1 MKLTREE
8 MNRIMKG
15 EGNKPSPFSGFG
27 NTDNKP
33 SPFQDPYGFS
43 AVNKQIENLPRFSV
57 SKEDYENFADY
68 DVYLNAYTT
77 REEAEKQ
84 RAKNQSWI
92 EQTGRA
98 VTQAVANEFI
108 LGTLSG
114 FSNMYDA
121 VYNLI
126 ANDGYNDYT
135 NAVSTELEKAQ
146 DSIRERFAIY
156 QENPGK
162 SFDIGDFGWWANN
175 AITVA
180 STLSMLIP
188 STGIMKGIKALGKI
202 GKGAK
207 TVEKLYNKGIYG
219 ISKIAEKSHLT
230 SNPARTAKSIN
241 TVLDLGATAV
251 LSRTMEN
258 YMEAREVYKDIYDTS
273 IERLQN
279 FNDTQRE
286 EFFKNNPEFVG
297 LSNDEIAKKI
307 ASDSA
312 GETFFNDYAMV
323 LMDFVQ
329 FKAISSLWKGAFKLK
344 PTAKLKYINKQAAN
358 KLNADA
364 ANIDIEQQS
373 LIKRLLQGN
382 SIFLAENLS
391 ESFEEG
397 YQGVQIE
404 KGKEVAELIFDPT
417 YRPRDLSSY
426 LSDPKIWE
434 QAVWGYLGGVGFRAA
449 GRGLGNLQNK
459 IQGKI
464 NKKHMSPEDYNRS
477 QLTFEKIRE
486 AEILG
491 RRAKINDYLEQLSLL
506 DEGKNPFK
514 PITENGTISD
524 YENITQDEVDIVYDR
539 LANEFVIDMV
549 LNAADAG
556 NIELLQEYITN
567 PEFNKFFD
575 AANIS
580 IAKNKTNFTQELVNR
595 MNNTIEL
602 YQNEIYK
609 GIHSIDGDNDQI
621 IRNIARENVKKYFN
635 LDLINQAINRIDTD
649 ITKLDPNGEFNRY
662 EAIDEYQFG
671 IQQLVEINKRIDD
684 IYKLKDT
691 DDIVKNQLI
700 KELKEKKKTSPAYPS
715 IAYEIGAQIS
725 EKTENIVDRLN
736 KNTIVAELKTKDSGN
751 IIINAD
757 ENWLLNNVDNDY
769 YNNDFSNVPDAI
781 SKFIGNKT
789 VLLYQTDDIRNS
801 IPTTK
806 QQLQDRYNQINR
818 VVDQTVSKA
827 LNDAFTNIG
836 HYIETSVDPTKAFND
851 VLAKKVPEL
860 EKDIEILNLGA
871 SNDLEYYYLLKEVRD
886 EAINKIESIK
896 NNNNDNETVNKERE
910 EILEKHPIPTEKEI
924 IDNNNETTK
933 IINDVQKATGEP
945 SSTGEQVKA
954 PTESTNP
961 IIPDLIEDRTVVGF
975 EEEQNPAE
983 ALALQDA
990 IRIREAINIPSND
1003 ELGETDV
1010 TSSASLFALQMYRN
1024 NKDLYKGLDGEN
1036 FNNDNVKT
1044 LLSQIEDKLELE
1056 GYNKDLIKSG
1066 AIKGLKIA
1074 IKHINNRLHA
1084 KGLPNLA
1091 AQIIDNI
1098 DVTKNAISSAIP
1110 TSKLNDTIDKFLD
1123 EYIKSVN
1130 IKPNKNGSTL
1140 IDIVQLFDYLINNKD
1155 IGYEQAKLIYINMYD
1170 YIINHTSNKE
1180 YNKYIFKNIRLVKDN
1195 YITNKS
1201 FTNALERANYFLQQV
1216 QYAKREYEIVNQR
1229 LRTAVA
1235 NKVKTDSRAREIY
1248 YNLKP
1253 GDKLDI
1259 ERNGKLLFFKK
1270 DGVEIGYSI
1279 IPTTSSDG
1287 NTVYMP
1293 KEKGFRYNITK
1304 GGSTY
1309 SSPYFDELFTK
1320 LIEQSEDVQDLLNI
1334 LSIYESNIEVGA
1346 IINESLSEQET
1357 DDIYNS
1363 ISEQSKKPF
1372 EFVNSKGTPVSNI
1385 DGAKIIVNHP
1395 IIKKL
1400 IDDGYI
1406 GVDTYK
1412 VVDAA
1417 KIIANEILS
1426 VLNYDSIN
1434 ISPELKIRSYRRWL
1448 SSMYV
1453 NLQQTKDIAD
1463 NALNY
1468 KITVED
1474 TVTGVP
1480 ITSQQSLPINSPALK
1495 FTYENNPVIA
1505 VMNSGTV
1512 NIEGSKTTYPSRG
1525 MTIKTMGLLIQ
1536 DNDGSPAYALFTE
1549 ENKVDKSNQIY
1560 NDLKEE
1566 LKNII
1571 KERLSGGNFDEFT
1584 DKLASLFGGNNR
1596 GFNNLFKGYS
1606 VASIGDITA
1615 LAFKGRK
1622 DNYTLVAYRY
1632 KKDSNEESTAIRY
1645 YKNGNSSSPGKIIS
1659 KVEGNERIIDDI
1671 VEEILSNTQYFKSF
1685 VAIRNQDVINGKINK
1700 YLSKRNGKLVLTLNG
1715 KEFVYNN
1722 FTEFILKNN
1731 AFNTNQDVDKFG
1743 HYFEVNKKGFFIEA
1757 QKSTPVKEEQQ
1768 DRLFTPDDI
1777 FDGDS
1782 SKTVYSGRSIAE
1794 KVGIDESIINI
1805 AEDLDLLP
1813 KEVRYSKRNT
1823 KAKAQTNKNSI
1834 LLFKHFVTA
1843 VNKDKY
1849 EAMRILIH
1857 ERLHQILNEQVGNR
1871 KQEYVNEIL
1880 DIYNEAKLAIK
1891 SNPDKYGHLIS
1902 AFDTILNP
1910 DTYFNYLDKSAQE
1923 YWNSRS
1929 KEERDSLFAEEFLVE
1944 SLTQRS
1950 LIDAL
1955 NEIKSTSDKA
1965 IIDKQTPK
1973 TLWQRIIDALIK
1985 IFGIKFDNIENN
1997 TILAREYN
2005 LFGNLFNDTI
2015 AEIQTV
2021 EQQKDTTI
2029 ETKEESADIITKNQ
2043 LEDIETDT
2051 FSEFKDDVFAV
2062 TDKLIESNE
2071 NITAS
2076 VNEYLN
2082 NYNEQDKPLMAR
2094 FVKNGWM
2101 KIVC

>member
-57 SKEDYENFADY
+57 SKEDYENFTDY

-77 REEAEKQ
+77 KEEAEKQ

-108 LGTLSG
+108 LSG
-114 FSNMYDA
+114 LEAFSNIYDS

-126 ANDGYNDYT
+126 ANEGYNDYT
-135 NAVSTELEKAQ
+135 NAVSTALEKAQ

-162 SFDIGDFGWWANN
+162 SFDVGDFGWWANN
-175 AITVA
+175 AISVA
-180 STLSMLIP
+180 STLSMFIP
-188 STGIMKGIKALGKI
+188 STGIVKGIKALGKI
-202 GKGAK
+202 GKGTK
-207 TVEKLYNKGIYG
+207 TIGKLYNKGIYG
-219 ISKIAEKSHLT
+219 IGKIAEKSHLT

-241 TVLDLGATAV
+241 TALDLGATAV

-279 FNDTQRE
+279 FNDIQRE

-297 LSNDEIAKKI
+297 LNDEEIAKKI

-312 GETFFNDYAMV
+312 GETFINDYAML
-323 LMDFVQ
+323 LMDVVQ

-344 PTAKLKYINKQAAN
+344 PTAKLKYINKQATN

-364 ANIDIEQQS
+364 ANIDIEQQP

-382 SIFLAENLS
+382 STFITENLS

-397 YQGVQIE
+397 YQGVQTE
-404 KGKEVAELIFDPT
+404 KGKEVAELIFDHT

-434 QAVWGYLGGVGFRAA
+434 QAVWGYLGGVGFQAA

-464 NKKHMSPEDYNRS
+464 NKKRMSPEDYNRS

-491 RRAKINDYLEQLSLL
+491 RRAKINDFLEQLSLL

-514 PITENGTISD
+514 PIMENGTISD
-524 YENITQDEVDIVYDR
+524 YENITKDEADIVYDR

-556 NIELLQEYITN
+556 NIELLQEYVTN

-621 IRNIARENVKKYFN
+621 IRNIARENIKKYFN
-635 LDLINQAINRIDTD
+635 LDLINSAIDRIDTD
-649 ITKLDPNGEFNRY
+649 IAKLDPNGEFSRY
-662 EAIDEYQFG
+662 SYIDEYQFG
-671 IQQLVEINKRIDD
+671 IQQLVEINKHIDD

-691 DDIVKNQLI
+691 DDIVKDQLI
-700 KELKEKKKTSPAYPS
+700 KELKEKK
-715 IAYEIGAQIS
+715 Q
-725 EKTENIVDRLN
+725 NIVDRLN
-736 KNTIVAELKTKDSGN
+736 KNIIVTELKTKDSGN

-789 VLLYQTDDIRNS
+789 VLSYQTDDIRKS

-806 QQLQDRYNQINR
+806 QQLQERYNQINR

-836 HYIETSVDPTKAFND
+836 HYIETAADPTKAFND
-851 VLAKKVPEL
+851 VLAKQVPEL
-860 EKDIEILNLGA
+860 EKDIELLNLGA

-924 IDNNNETTK
+924 TDNNNEIVAT
-933 IINDVQKATGEP
+933 INDVQKVPDMP
-945 SSTGEQVKA
+945 SSTGEHVKA

-1036 FNNDNVKT
+1036 FNNDNAKT

-1098 DVTKNAISSAIP
+1098 DVTKNAISPAIP

-1155 IGYEQAKLIYINMYD
+1155 IGYEQTKLIYINMYD

-1180 YNKYIFKNIRLVKDN
+1180 YNKYIFKNVRLVKDN
-1195 YITNKS
+1195 NITDKS
-1201 FTNALERANYFLQQV
+1201 FINALERANCFLQQV
-1216 QYAKREYEIVNQR
+1216 QYAKREYEVVNNR

-1235 NKVKTDSRAREIY
+1235 NKVRTDSKAREIY
-1248 YNLKP
+1248 YSLKP

-1304 GGSTY
+1304 NGSTY

-1412 VVDAA
+1412 VIDAA
-1417 KIIANEILS
+1417 KTIANEILS
-1426 VLNYDSIN
+1426 ILNYDRIN
-1434 ISPELKIRSYRRWL
+1434 ISSELKIRSYRRWL
-1448 SSMYV
+1448 SSMYA

-1463 NALNY
+1463 NGLNY

-1536 DNDGSPAYALFTE
+1536 DNGTPAYALFTE

-1571 KERLSGGNFDEFT
+1571 KEKLSGGNFDEFT

-1606 VASIGDITA
+1606 VASTGDITA

-1685 VAIRNQDVINGKINK
+1685 VTIRNQDVINGKINK

-1743 HYFEVNKKGFFIEA
+1743 HYFEVNKKGFFIKAER
-1757 QKSTPVKEEQQ
+1757 STPVKEEQR
-1768 DRLFTPDDI
+1768 DRLLTSDDI

-1823 KAKAQTNKNSI
+1823 KAKAQTNKDSI

-1857 ERLHQILNEQVGNR
+1857 ERLHQIFNEQVGNR

-1910 DTYFNYLDKSAQE
+1910 DTYFNYLDKSAQD
-1923 YWNSRS
+1923 YWNNRS

-1973 TLWQRIIDALIK
+1973 TIWQRIIDALIK

-2029 ETKEESADIITKNQ
+2029 ETKEEPADIITKNQ

-2051 FSEFKDDVFAV
+2051 FTEFEDDVFAV

>member
-135 NAVSTELEKAQ
+135 NAVSTALEKAQ

-156 QENPGK
+156 QENPEK

-188 STGIMKGIKALGKI
+188 STGIMKGVKALGKI
-202 GKGAK
+202 GKGTK

-241 TVLDLGATAV
+241 TALDLGATAV

-279 FNDTQRE
+279 FNDIQRE

-312 GETFFNDYAMV
+312 GETFVNDYAML
-323 LMDFVQ
+323 LMDVVQ

-382 SIFLAENLS
+382 STFLAENLS

-397 YQGVQIE
+397 YQGVQTE

-434 QAVWGYLGGVGFRAA
+434 QAVWGYLGGVGFQAA

-524 YENITQDEVDIVYDR
+524 YENITQDEADIIYDR
-539 LANEFVIDMV
+539 LANEFVVDMV

-575 AANIS
+575 AANIN

-635 LDLINQAINRIDTD
+635 LDLINRAIDRIDTD
-649 ITKLDPNGEFNRY
+649 IAKLDPNGEFSRY
-662 EAIDEYQFG
+662 SYIDEYQFG
-671 IQQLVEINKRIDD
+671 IQQLVEINKHIDD

-700 KELKEKKKTSPAYPS
+700 KELKEKK
-715 IAYEIGAQIS
+715 Q
-725 EKTENIVDRLN
+725 NIVDRLN

-860 EKDIEILNLGA
+860 EKDIELLNLGA

-961 IIPDLIEDRTVVGF
+961 IITDLIEDRTVVGF

-1036 FNNDNVKT
+1036 FNNDNAKT

-1910 DTYFNYLDKSAQE
+1910 DTYFNYLDKSAQD
-1923 YWNSRS
+1923 YWNNRS

-2051 FSEFKDDVFAV
+2051 FSEFEDDVFAV

>member
-57 SKEDYENFADY
+57 SKEDYENFTDY
-68 DVYLNAYTT
+68 DVYLNSYTT

-92 EQTGRA
+92 EQTGHA

-108 LGTLSG
+108 LSALEA
-114 FSNMYDA
+114 FSNVYDS

-126 ANDGYNDYT
+126 ANKGYNDYT
-135 NAVSTELEKAQ
+135 NAVSTALEKAQ

-162 SFDIGDFGWWANN
+162 SFDVGDFGWWANN
-175 AITVA
+175 VISVA

-188 STGIMKGIKALGKI
+188 STGIVEGVKALGKI
-202 GKGAK
+202 GKGTK
-207 TVEKLYNKGIYG
+207 TIGKLHNKGIYG
-219 ISKIAEKSHLT
+219 TGKIAEKSHLT

-241 TVLDLGATAV
+241 TALDIGATAV

-279 FNDTQRE
+279 FNDAQRE

-297 LSNDEIAKKI
+297 LNDEEIAKKI

-312 GETFFNDYAMV
+312 GKTFVNDYAML
-323 LMDFVQ
+323 LMDVVQ

-344 PTAKLKYINKQAAN
+344 PTTKLKYINEQAAN

-364 ANIDIEQQS
+364 ANIDIEQQP

-382 SIFLAENLS
+382 YTFLAENLS

-397 YQGVQIE
+397 YQGIQTE

-426 LSDPKIWE
+426 LSDSKIWE
-434 QAVWGYLGGVGFRAA
+434 QAVWGYLGGIGFQAA

-491 RRAKINDYLEQLSLL
+491 RRAKINNYLEQLSLL

-514 PITENGTISD
+514 PIMENGTISD

-539 LANEFVIDMV
+539 LANEFVVDMV
-549 LNAADAG
+549 LNAADVG

-580 IAKNKTNFTQELVNR
+580 IVKNKTNFTQELVNR

-602 YQNEIYK
+602 YQTEIYK

-635 LDLINQAINRIDTD
+635 LDLINQAINRIDAD
-649 ITKLDPNGEFNRY
+649 IAKLDPNGEFSRY
-662 EAIDEYQFG
+662 SYIDEYQFG
-671 IQQLVEINKRIDD
+671 IQQLVEINKHIDA

-700 KELKEKKKTSPAYPS
+700 KELKEKK
-715 IAYEIGAQIS
+715 Q
-725 EKTENIVDRLN
+725 NIVDRLN
-736 KNTIVAELKTKDSGN
+736 KNIIVTELKNKDSGN
-751 IIINAD
+751 VIINAD

-769 YNNDFSNVPDAI
+769 YNNDFSSVPDAI
-781 SKFIGNKT
+781 SKLIGNKT
-789 VLLYQTDDIRNS
+789 VLSYQTDDIRKS

-806 QQLQDRYNQINR
+806 QQLQERYNQINR

-836 HYIETSVDPTKAFND
+836 HYIETAADPTKAFND
-851 VLAKKVPEL
+851 VLAKRVPEL
-860 EKDIEILNLGA
+860 EKDIELLNLGA
-871 SNDLEYYYLLKEVRD
+871 SNDLEYYYLLRKVRD
-886 EAINKIESIK
+886 EAISKIESIK

-924 IDNNNETTK
+924 TDNNN
-933 IINDVQKATGEP
+933 DGQKAPDVP
-945 SSTGEQVKA
+945 SSTGEHVKA

-961 IIPDLIEDRTVVGF
+961 ITPNLTEDRTVVGS

-990 IRIREAINIPSND
+990 IRIREAISTPSND
-1003 ELGETDV
+1003 ELGESDV

-1036 FNNDNVKT
+1036 FNSDNAKT

-1130 IKPNKNGSTL
+1130 IKPNKNGSIL

-1155 IGYEQAKLIYINMYD
+1155 IGYEQTKLIYINMYD

-1235 NKVKTDSRAREIY
+1235 NKVRTDSRARKIY

-1279 IPTTSSDG
+1279 IPTVSSDG

-1304 GGSTY
+1304 NGSNY
-1309 SSPYFDELFTK
+1309 SSPYFDELFIK

-1357 DDIYNS
+1357 DDIYSS

-1406 GVDTYK
+1406 KVDTYK

-1417 KIIANEILS
+1417 KTIANEILS
-1426 VLNYDSIN
+1426 VLNYDRVN

-1448 SSMYV
+1448 SSMYT

-1463 NALNY
+1463 NGLNY
-1468 KITVED
+1468 KITVEN

-1512 NIEGSKTTYPSRG
+1512 NVEGSKTTYPSRG

-1536 DNDGSPAYALFTE
+1536 DNGTPAYALFTE
-1549 ENKVDKSNQIY
+1549 ENKVDRRNQIY

-1571 KERLSGGNFDEFT
+1571 KEKLSGGSFDEFT

-1606 VASIGDITA
+1606 VASTGDITA

-1632 KKDSNEESTAIRY
+1632 KKNSNEESTAIRY

-1731 AFNTNQDVDKFG
+1731 AFNTNQDVDRFG
-1743 HYFEVNKKGFFIEA
+1743 HYFEVNKKGFFIKAER
-1757 QKSTPVKEEQQ
+1757 STPVKEEQR
-1768 DRLFTPDDI
+1768 DRLLTPDDI

-1805 AEDLDLLP
+1805 AEDLNLLP

-1823 KAKAQTNKNSI
+1823 KAKAQTNKGGI

-1857 ERLHQILNEQVGNR
+1857 ERLHQILNEQVGNH

-1910 DTYFNYLDKSAQE
+1910 DTYFNYLDKSAQD

-1944 SLTQRS
+1944 TLTQRS

-2015 AEIQTV
+2015 VETQTI

-2029 ETKEESADIITKNQ
+2029 ETKEEPAAIITKNQ
-2043 LEDIETDT
+2043 LEDTETDT
-2051 FSEFKDDVFAV
+2051 FTEFEDDVFAV

-2071 NITAS
+2071 NTTTS

-2094 FVKNGWM
+2094 FVKNGWV

>member
-135 NAVSTELEKAQ
+135 NAVSTALEKAQ

-175 AITVA
+175 AISVA
-180 STLSMLIP
+180 STLSMFIP

-202 GKGAK
+202 GKGTK
-207 TVEKLYNKGIYG
+207 TIGKLYNKGIYG
-219 ISKIAEKSHLT
+219 IGKIAEKSHLT

-279 FNDTQRE
+279 FNDIQRE

-382 SIFLAENLS
+382 STFLAENLS

-397 YQGVQIE
+397 YQGVQTE

-434 QAVWGYLGGVGFRAA
+434 QAVWGYLGGVGFQAA

-477 QLTFEKIRE
+477 QLIFEKIRE

-506 DEGKNPFK
+506 NEGKNPFK
-514 PITENGTISD
+514 PITENETISD
-524 YENITQDEVDIVYDR
+524 YENITQDEADIIYDR
-539 LANEFVIDMV
+539 LANEFVVDMV

-575 AANIS
+575 AANIN

-635 LDLINQAINRIDTD
+635 LDLINRAIDRIDTD
-649 ITKLDPNGEFNRY
+649 IAKLDLNGEFSRY
-662 EAIDEYQFG
+662 SYIDEYQFG
-671 IQQLVEINKRIDD
+671 IQQLVEINKHIDD
-684 IYKLKDT
+684 IYKLKDPV
-691 DDIVKNQLI
+691 DIVKNQLI
-700 KELKEKKKTSPAYPS
+700 KELKEKK
-715 IAYEIGAQIS
+715 Q
-725 EKTENIVDRLN
+725 NIVDRLN
-736 KNTIVAELKTKDSGN
+736 KNTIVTELKTDDSGYM
-751 IIINAD
+751 IINAG

-806 QQLQDRYNQINR
+806 RQLQDRYNQINR

-836 HYIETSVDPTKAFND
+836 HYIETSVVPTIAFNN

-860 EKDIEILNLGA
+860 KKDIEILNLGA
-871 SNDLEYYYLLKEVRD
+871 SNDLEYYYLLKEIRD
-886 EAINKIESIK
+886 ETINKLEVIET
-896 NNNNDNETVNKERE
+896 NNDNETVNKERE
-910 EILEKHPIPTEKEI
+910 EILEKYPIPTEREI
-924 IDNNNETTK
+924 IYNDNETTK

-1036 FNNDNVKT
+1036 FNNDNAKT

-1098 DVTKNAISSAIP
+1098 DVTKNAISPAIP

-1180 YNKYIFKNIRLVKDN
+1180 YNKYIFKNVRLVKDN
-1195 YITNKS
+1195 NITDKS
-1201 FTNALERANYFLQQV
+1201 FTNALERANCFLQQV
-1216 QYAKREYEIVNQR
+1216 QYAKREYEVVNNR

-1235 NKVKTDSRAREIY
+1235 NKVRTDSKAREIY

-1304 GGSTY
+1304 NGSTY

-1426 VLNYDSIN
+1426 VLNYDRIN

-1448 SSMYV
+1448 SSMYA

-1463 NALNY
+1463 NGLNY

-1632 KKDSNEESTAIRY
+1632 KKDNNEESTAIRY
-1645 YKNGNSSSPGKIIS
+1645 YKNGNSSSAGQIIS
-1659 KVEGNERIIDDI
+1659 KVEGNERIIDNI

-1891 SNPDKYGHLIS
+1891 SNSDKYGHLIS

-2051 FSEFKDDVFAV
+2051 FTEFEDDVFAV

>member
-114 FSNMYDA
+114 FSNMYDS

-126 ANDGYNDYT
+126 VNDGYNDYT
-135 NAVSTELEKAQ
+135 NAVSTALEKAQ

-175 AITVA
+175 AISVA

-188 STGIMKGIKALGKI
+188 STGIVKGIKALGKI
-202 GKGAK
+202 GKGTK

-241 TVLDLGATAV
+241 TALDLGATAV

-279 FNDTQRE
+279 FNDAQRE

-297 LSNDEIAKKI
+297 LNDEEIAKKI

-312 GETFFNDYAMV
+312 GETFVNDYAMV

-382 SIFLAENLS
+382 FTFLAENLS

-397 YQGVQIE
+397 YQGVQTE

-434 QAVWGYLGGVGFRAA
+434 QAVWGYLGGVGFQAA

-506 DEGKNPFK
+506 NEGKNPFK

-524 YENITQDEVDIVYDR
+524 YENITQDEADIIYDR
-539 LANEFVIDMV
+539 LANEFVVDMV

-575 AANIS
+575 AANIN
-580 IAKNKTNFTQELVNR
+580 IAKNKTNFTQELVNK

-700 KELKEKKKTSPAYPS
+700 KELKELKEKK
-715 IAYEIGAQIS
+715 Q
-725 EKTENIVDRLN
+725 NIVDRLN
-736 KNTIVAELKTKDSGN
+736 KNTIVAELNTKDSGN

-757 ENWLLNNVDNDY
+757 ENWLLNNVDDDY

-836 HYIETSVDPTKAFND
+836 HYIETSVGPVKAFND
-851 VLAKKVPEL
+851 VLARKVPEL

-871 SNDLEYYYLLKEVRD
+871 SNDLEYYYLLEEIRD
-886 EAINKIESIK
+886 EAINKIGSIK

-1036 FNNDNVKT
+1036 FNNDNAKT

-1417 KIIANEILS
+1417 KTIANEILS

-1463 NALNY
+1463 NGLNY

-1743 HYFEVNKKGFFIEA
+1743 HYFEVNKKGFFIKAER
-1757 QKSTPVKEEQQ
+1757 STPVKEEQQ

-1782 SKTVYSGRSIAE
+1782 SKTVYSGKSIAE

-1910 DTYFNYLDKSAQE
+1910 DTYFNYLDKSAQD
-1923 YWNSRS
+1923 YWNNRS

-2051 FSEFKDDVFAV
+2051 FTEFEDDVFAV

>member
-92 EQTGRA
+92 EQTSRA

-114 FSNMYDA
+114 FSNMYDS

-126 ANDGYNDYT
+126 VNDGYNDYT
-135 NAVSTELEKAQ
+135 NAVSTALEKAQ

-162 SFDIGDFGWWANN
+162 SFDIGDFGWWAND

-188 STGIMKGIKALGKI
+188 STGIMKGVKALGKI
-202 GKGAK
+202 GKGTK

-241 TVLDLGATAV
+241 TALDLGATAV

-279 FNDTQRE
+279 FNDAQRE

-312 GETFFNDYAMV
+312 GETFVNDYAML
-323 LMDFVQ
+323 LMDVVQ

-382 SIFLAENLS
+382 STFIAENLS

-397 YQGVQIE
+397 YQGVQTE

-434 QAVWGYLGGVGFRAA
+434 QAVWGYLGGVGFQAA

-464 NKKHMSPEDYNRS
+464 NKKRMSPEDYNRS

-514 PITENGTISD
+514 PIMENGTISD

-539 LANEFVIDMV
+539 LANEFVVDMV

-575 AANIS
+575 AANIN

-635 LDLINQAINRIDTD
+635 LDLINSAIDRIDTD
-649 ITKLDPNGEFNRY
+649 IAKLDPNGEFSRY
-662 EAIDEYQFG
+662 SYIDEYQFG
-671 IQQLVEINKRIDD
+671 IQQLVEINKHIDD

-691 DDIVKNQLI
+691 DDIVKDQLI
-700 KELKEKKKTSPAYPS
+700 KELKEKK
-715 IAYEIGAQIS
+715 Q
-725 EKTENIVDRLN
+725 NIVDRLN
-736 KNTIVAELKTKDSGN
+736 KNIIVTELKTKDSGN

-757 ENWLLNNVDNDY
+757 ENWLLNNVDNYY

-789 VLLYQTDDIRNS
+789 VLSYQTDDIRKS

-806 QQLQDRYNQINR
+806 QQLQERYNQINR

-954 PTESTNP
+954 PIETINP

-1003 ELGETDV
+1003 ELTDV

-1036 FNNDNVKT
+1036 FNNDNAKT

-1084 KGLPNLA
+1084 KGLSNLA

-1293 KEKGFRYNITK
+1293 KELVVGI
-1304 GGSTY
+1304 
-1309 SSPYFDELFTK
+1309 
-1320 LIEQSEDVQDLLNI
+1320 
-1334 LSIYESNIEVGA
+1334 IEV
-1346 IINESLSEQET
+1346 L
-1357 DDIYNS
+1357 
-1363 ISEQSKKPF
+1363 
-1372 EFVNSKGTPVSNI
+1372 
-1385 DGAKIIVNHP
+1385 
-1395 IIKKL
+1395 
-1400 IDDGYI
+1400 
-1406 GVDTYK
+1406 
-1412 VVDAA
+1412 
-1417 KIIANEILS
+1417 
-1426 VLNYDSIN
+1426 
-1434 ISPELKIRSYRRWL
+1434 
-1448 SSMYV
+1448 
-1453 NLQQTKDIAD
+1453 
-1463 NALNY
+1463 
-1468 KITVED
+1468 
-1474 TVTGVP
+1474 
-1480 ITSQQSLPINSPALK
+1480 
-1495 FTYENNPVIA
+1495 
-1505 VMNSGTV
+1505 
-1512 NIEGSKTTYPSRG
+1512 
-1525 MTIKTMGLLIQ
+1525 
-1536 DNDGSPAYALFTE
+1536 
-1549 ENKVDKSNQIY
+1549 
-1560 NDLKEE
+1560 
-1566 LKNII
+1566 
-1571 KERLSGGNFDEFT
+1571 
-1584 DKLASLFGGNNR
+1584 
-1596 GFNNLFKGYS
+1596 
-1606 VASIGDITA
+1606 
-1615 LAFKGRK
+1615 
-1622 DNYTLVAYRY
+1622 
-1632 KKDSNEESTAIRY
+1632 
-1645 YKNGNSSSPGKIIS
+1645 
-1659 KVEGNERIIDDI
+1659 
-1671 VEEILSNTQYFKSF
+1671 
-1685 VAIRNQDVINGKINK
+1685 
-1700 YLSKRNGKLVLTLNG
+1700 
-1715 KEFVYNN
+1715 
-1722 FTEFILKNN
+1722 
-1731 AFNTNQDVDKFG
+1731 
-1743 HYFEVNKKGFFIEA
+1743 
-1757 QKSTPVKEEQQ
+1757 
-1768 DRLFTPDDI
+1768 
-1777 FDGDS
+1777 
-1782 SKTVYSGRSIAE
+1782 
-1794 KVGIDESIINI
+1794 
-1805 AEDLDLLP
+1805 
-1813 KEVRYSKRNT
+1813 
-1823 KAKAQTNKNSI
+1823 
-1834 LLFKHFVTA
+1834 
-1843 VNKDKY
+1843 
-1849 EAMRILIH
+1849 
-1857 ERLHQILNEQVGNR
+1857 
-1871 KQEYVNEIL
+1871 
-1880 DIYNEAKLAIK
+1880 
-1891 SNPDKYGHLIS
+1891 
-1902 AFDTILNP
+1902 
-1910 DTYFNYLDKSAQE
+1910 
-1923 YWNSRS
+1923 
-1929 KEERDSLFAEEFLVE
+1929 
-1944 SLTQRS
+1944 
-1950 LIDAL
+1950 
-1955 NEIKSTSDKA
+1955 
-1965 IIDKQTPK
+1965 
-1973 TLWQRIIDALIK
+1973 
-1985 IFGIKFDNIENN
+1985 
-1997 TILAREYN
+1997 
-2005 LFGNLFNDTI
+2005 
-2015 AEIQTV
+2015 
-2021 EQQKDTTI
+2021 
-2029 ETKEESADIITKNQ
+2029 
-2043 LEDIETDT
+2043 
-2051 FSEFKDDVFAV
+2051 
-2062 TDKLIESNE
+2062 
-2071 NITAS
+2071 
-2076 VNEYLN
+2076 
-2082 NYNEQDKPLMAR
+2082 
-2094 FVKNGWM
+2094 
-2101 KIVC
+2101 

>member
-15 EGNKPSPFSGFG
+15 EGNKPSPFSDFG

-135 NAVSTELEKAQ
+135 NAVSTALEKAQ

-175 AITVA
+175 AINVA

-241 TVLDLGATAV
+241 TTLDLGATAV

-279 FNDTQRE
+279 FNDIQRE

-373 LIKRLLQGN
+373 LIKRLLQSN
-382 SIFLAENLS
+382 STFLAENLS

-397 YQGVQIE
+397 YQGVQTE

-434 QAVWGYLGGVGFRAA
+434 QAVWGYLGGVGFQAA

-464 NKKHMSPEDYNRS
+464 NKKHMSLEDYNRS

-506 DEGKNPFK
+506 DKGKNPFK
-514 PITENGTISD
+514 PIMENGTISD

-575 AANIS
+575 AANIN
-580 IAKNKTNFTQELVNR
+580 IAKNKTNFTQKLVNK

-684 IYKLKDT
+684 IYKLEDT

-700 KELKEKKKTSPAYPS
+700 KELKEKK
-715 IAYEIGAQIS
+715 Q
-725 EKTENIVDRLN
+725 NIVDRLN

-751 IIINAD
+751 IIIINAD
-757 ENWLLNNVDNDY
+757 ENWLLNNVDNVDNDY

-836 HYIETSVDPTKAFND
+836 HYIETSVGPVKAFND

-871 SNDLEYYYLLKEVRD
+871 SNDLEYYYLLKEIRD
-886 EAINKIESIK
+886 ETINKRGAIK
-896 NNNNDNETVNKERE
+896 TNNNDNEAVNKERE

-933 IINDVQKATGEP
+933 IINDAQKATGEP

-954 PTESTNP
+954 PTESTNS

-990 IRIREAINIPSND
+990 IRIREAISTPSND

-1010 TSSASLFALQMYRN
+1010 TSSASLFALQMYKN

-1036 FNNDNVKT
+1036 FNNDNAKT

-1056 GYNKDLIKSG
+1056 GYNKDLIKSS
-1066 AIKGLKIA
+1066 AVKGLKIA

-1235 NKVKTDSRAREIY
+1235 NKVRTDSKAREIY

-1304 GGSTY
+1304 NGSTY
-1309 SSPYFDELFTK
+1309 SSPYFDELFIK

-1417 KIIANEILS
+1417 KTIANEILS
-1426 VLNYDSIN
+1426 VLNYDGIN
-1434 ISPELKIRSYRRWL
+1434 INSELKIRSYRRWL
-1448 SSMYV
+1448 SSMYA

-1463 NALNY
+1463 NGLNY

-1632 KKDSNEESTAIRY
+1632 KKDNNEESTAIRY

-1813 KEVRYSKRNT
+1813 KEVKYSKRNT

-1857 ERLHQILNEQVGNR
+1857 ERLHQILNEQVGER

-1880 DIYNEAKLAIK
+1880 DIYNETKLAIK
-1891 SNPDKYGHLIS
+1891 SNPDRYGHLIS

-2051 FSEFKDDVFAV
+2051 FTEFEDDVFAV

>member
-98 VTQAVANEFI
+98 VIQAVANEFI

-114 FSNMYDA
+114 FSNIYDS

-126 ANDGYNDYT
+126 ANEGYNDYT
-135 NAVSTELEKAQ
+135 NAVSTALEKAQ

-188 STGIMKGIKALGKI
+188 STTIMKGVKALGKI

-219 ISKIAEKSHLT
+219 ISKIAKKSHLT

-279 FNDTQRE
+279 FNDIQRE

-382 SIFLAENLS
+382 STFLAENLS

-397 YQGVQIE
+397 YQGVQTE

-434 QAVWGYLGGVGFRAA
+434 QAVWGYLGGVGFQAA

-464 NKKHMSPEDYNRS
+464 NKKYMSPEDYNRS

-649 ITKLDPNGEFNRY
+649 ITKLDPDGEFNEY

-700 KELKEKKKTSPAYPS
+700 KELKEKK
-715 IAYEIGAQIS
+715 Q
-725 EKTENIVDRLN
+725 NIVDRLNRNTIVNRLN
-736 KNTIVAELKTKDSGN
+736 KNTIVAELETEYSEN

-757 ENWLLNNVDNDY
+757 ESWLLNNVNNDY

-836 HYIETSVDPTKAFND
+836 HYIETSVDPVKAFND
-851 VLAKKVPEL
+851 VLAKEVPEL

-871 SNDLEYYYLLKEVRD
+871 SNDLEYYYLLKAIKD
-886 EAINKIESIK
+886 ETINKIEVIRT
-896 NNNNDNETVNKERE
+896 NNNDNEAVNKERE

-924 IDNNNETTK
+924 IDNNNETIK
-933 IINDVQKATGEP
+933 IINDAQKATGEP

-954 PTESTNP
+954 PTESTNS

-990 IRIREAINIPSND
+990 IRIREAISTPSND

-1010 TSSASLFALQMYRN
+1010 TSSASLFALQMYKN

-1036 FNNDNVKT
+1036 FNNDNAKT

-1056 GYNKDLIKSG
+1056 GYNKDLIKSS
-1066 AIKGLKIA
+1066 AVKGLKIA

-1235 NKVKTDSRAREIY
+1235 NKVRTDSKAREIY

-1304 GGSTY
+1304 NGSTY

-1417 KIIANEILS
+1417 KTIANEILS
-1426 VLNYDSIN
+1426 VLNYDGIN
-1434 ISPELKIRSYRRWL
+1434 INSELKIRSYRRWL
-1448 SSMYV
+1448 SSMYA

-1463 NALNY
+1463 NGLNY

-1606 VASIGDITA
+1606 VVSIGDITA

-1632 KKDSNEESTAIRY
+1632 KKDNNEESTAIRY

-1782 SKTVYSGRSIAE
+1782 SKTVYSGRYIAE

-1813 KEVRYSKRNT
+1813 KEVKYSKRNT
-1823 KAKAQTNKNSI
+1823 KAKAQTNKDSI
-1834 LLFKHFVTA
+1834 LLFKNFVTN

-1857 ERLHQILNEQVGNR
+1857 ERLHQILNKQVGER

-1880 DIYNEAKLAIK
+1880 DIYNETKLAIK
-1891 SNPDKYGHLIS
+1891 FNPDRYGHLIS

-2051 FSEFKDDVFAV
+2051 FTEFEDDVFAV

>member
-57 SKEDYENFADY
+57 SKEDYENFTDY
-68 DVYLNAYTT
+68 DVYLNSYTT

-92 EQTGRA
+92 EQTGHA

-108 LGTLSG
+108 LSALEA
-114 FSNMYDA
+114 FSNVYDS

-126 ANDGYNDYT
+126 ANKGYNDYT
-135 NAVSTELEKAQ
+135 NAVSTALEKAQ

-162 SFDIGDFGWWANN
+162 SFDVGDFGWWANN
-175 AITVA
+175 VISVA

-188 STGIMKGIKALGKI
+188 STGIVKGVKALGKI
-202 GKGAK
+202 GKGTK
-207 TVEKLYNKGIYG
+207 TIEKLHNKGIYG
-219 ISKIAEKSHLT
+219 TGKIAEKSHLT

-241 TVLDLGATAV
+241 TALDIGATAV

-279 FNDTQRE
+279 FNDAQRE

-297 LSNDEIAKKI
+297 LNDEEIAKKI

-312 GETFFNDYAMV
+312 GKTFVNDYAML
-323 LMDFVQ
+323 LMDVVQ

-344 PTAKLKYINKQAAN
+344 PTTKLKYINEQAAN

-364 ANIDIEQQS
+364 ANIDIEQQP

-382 SIFLAENLS
+382 YTFLAENLS

-397 YQGVQIE
+397 YQGIQTE

-426 LSDPKIWE
+426 LSDSKIWE
-434 QAVWGYLGGVGFRAA
+434 QAVWGYLGGIGFQAA

-491 RRAKINDYLEQLSLL
+491 RRAKINNYLEQLSLL

-514 PITENGTISD
+514 PIMENGTISD

-539 LANEFVIDMV
+539 LANEFVVDMV
-549 LNAADAG
+549 LNAADVG

-580 IAKNKTNFTQELVNR
+580 IVKNKTNFTQELVNR

-602 YQNEIYK
+602 YQTEIYK

-635 LDLINQAINRIDTD
+635 LDLINQAINRIDAD
-649 ITKLDPNGEFNRY
+649 IAKLDPNGEFSRY
-662 EAIDEYQFG
+662 SYIDEYQFG
-671 IQQLVEINKRIDD
+671 IQQLVEINKHIDA

-700 KELKEKKKTSPAYPS
+700 KELKEKK
-715 IAYEIGAQIS
+715 Q
-725 EKTENIVDRLN
+725 NIVDRLN
-736 KNTIVAELKTKDSGN
+736 KNIIVTELKNKDSGN
-751 IIINAD
+751 VIINAD

-769 YNNDFSNVPDAI
+769 YNNDFSSVPDAI
-781 SKFIGNKT
+781 SKLIGNKT
-789 VLLYQTDDIRNS
+789 VLSYQTDDIRKS

-806 QQLQDRYNQINR
+806 QQLQERYNQINR

-836 HYIETSVDPTKAFND
+836 HYIETAADPTKAFND
-851 VLAKKVPEL
+851 VLAKRVPEL
-860 EKDIEILNLGA
+860 EKDIELLNLGA
-871 SNDLEYYYLLKEVRD
+871 SNDLEYYYLLRKVRD
-886 EAINKIESIK
+886 EAISKIESIK

-924 IDNNNETTK
+924 TDNNN
-933 IINDVQKATGEP
+933 DGQKAPDVP
-945 SSTGEQVKA
+945 SSTGEHVKA

-961 IIPDLIEDRTVVGF
+961 ITPNLTEDRTVVGS

-990 IRIREAINIPSND
+990 IRIREAISTPSND
-1003 ELGETDV
+1003 ELGESDV

-1036 FNNDNVKT
+1036 FNSDNAKT

-1130 IKPNKNGSTL
+1130 IKPNKNGSIL

-1155 IGYEQAKLIYINMYD
+1155 IGYEQTKLIYINMYD

-1235 NKVKTDSRAREIY
+1235 NKVRTDSRARKIY

-1279 IPTTSSDG
+1279 IPTVSSDG

-1304 GGSTY
+1304 NGSNY
-1309 SSPYFDELFTK
+1309 SSPYFDELFIK

-1357 DDIYNS
+1357 DDIYSS

-1406 GVDTYK
+1406 KVDTYK

-1417 KIIANEILS
+1417 KTIANEILS
-1426 VLNYDSIN
+1426 VLNYDRVN

-1448 SSMYV
+1448 SSMYT

-1463 NALNY
+1463 NGLNY
-1468 KITVED
+1468 KITVEN

-1512 NIEGSKTTYPSRG
+1512 NVEGSKTTYPSRG

-1536 DNDGSPAYALFTE
+1536 DNGTPAYALFTE
-1549 ENKVDKSNQIY
+1549 ENKVDRRNQIY

-1571 KERLSGGNFDEFT
+1571 KEKLSGGSFDEFT

-1606 VASIGDITA
+1606 VASTGDITA

-1632 KKDSNEESTAIRY
+1632 KKNSNEESTAIRY

-1731 AFNTNQDVDKFG
+1731 AFNTNQDVDRFG
-1743 HYFEVNKKGFFIEA
+1743 HYFEVNKKGFFIKAER
-1757 QKSTPVKEEQQ
+1757 STPVKEEQR
-1768 DRLFTPDDI
+1768 DRLLTPDDI

-1805 AEDLDLLP
+1805 AEDLNLLP

-1823 KAKAQTNKNSI
+1823 KAKAQTNKGGI

-1857 ERLHQILNEQVGNR
+1857 ERLHQILNEQVGNH

-1910 DTYFNYLDKSAQE
+1910 DTYFNYLDKSAQD

-1944 SLTQRS
+1944 TLTQRS

-2015 AEIQTV
+2015 VETQTI

-2029 ETKEESADIITKNQ
+2029 ETKEEPAAIITKNQ
-2043 LEDIETDT
+2043 LEDTETDT
-2051 FSEFKDDVFAV
+2051 FTEFEDDVFAV

-2071 NITAS
+2071 NTTTS

-2094 FVKNGWM
+2094 FVKNGWV

>member
-135 NAVSTELEKAQ
+135 NAVSTALEKAQ

-219 ISKIAEKSHLT
+219 IGKIAEKSHLT

-279 FNDTQRE
+279 FNDIQRE

-382 SIFLAENLS
+382 STFIAENLS

-397 YQGVQIE
+397 YQGVQTE

-434 QAVWGYLGGVGFRAA
+434 QAVWGYLGGVGFQAA

-524 YENITQDEVDIVYDR
+524 YENITQDEADIIYDR
-539 LANEFVIDMV
+539 LANEFVVDMV

-700 KELKEKKKTSPAYPS
+700 KELKEKK
-715 IAYEIGAQIS
+715 Q
-725 EKTENIVDRLN
+725 NIVDRLN

-751 IIINAD
+751 IITD

-871 SNDLEYYYLLKEVRD
+871 SNDLEYYYLLKEIRD
-886 EAINKIESIK
+886 EAINKIEAIK
-896 NNNNDNETVNKERE
+896 TNNNDNETVNKERE

-1036 FNNDNVKT
+1036 FNNDNAKT

-1098 DVTKNAISSAIP
+1098 DVTKNAISPAIP

-1180 YNKYIFKNIRLVKDN
+1180 YNKYIFKNVRLVKDN
-1195 YITNKS
+1195 NITDKS
-1201 FTNALERANYFLQQV
+1201 FTNALERANCFLQQV
-1216 QYAKREYEIVNQR
+1216 QYAKREYEVVNNR

-1235 NKVKTDSRAREIY
+1235 NKVRTDSKAREIY

-1304 GGSTY
+1304 NGSTY
-1309 SSPYFDELFTK
+1309 SSPYFDELFIK

-1417 KIIANEILS
+1417 KTIANEILS

-1463 NALNY
+1463 NGLNY

-1685 VAIRNQDVINGKINK
+1685 IAIRNQDVINGKINK

-1743 HYFEVNKKGFFIEA
+1743 HYFEVNKKGFFIKAER
-1757 QKSTPVKEEQQ
+1757 STPVKEEQQ

-1782 SKTVYSGRSIAE
+1782 SKTVYSGKSIAE

-1910 DTYFNYLDKSAQE
+1910 DTYFNYLDKSAQD
-1923 YWNSRS
+1923 YWNNRS

-2051 FSEFKDDVFAV
+2051 FTEFEDDVFAV

>member
-43 AVNKQIENLPRFSV
+43 AVNKQIENIPRFSV
-57 SKEDYENFADY
+57 SKEDYENFVDY

-108 LGTLSG
+108 LGMLSG

-135 NAVSTELEKAQ
+135 NAVSTALEKAQ

-175 AITVA
+175 AISVA

-188 STGIMKGIKALGKI
+188 STAIVKGVKALGKI
-202 GKGAK
+202 GKGTK
-207 TVEKLYNKGIYG
+207 TIGKLYNKGIYG
-219 ISKIAEKSHLT
+219 IGKIAEKSHLT

-241 TVLDLGATAV
+241 TVLDIGATAV

-279 FNDTQRE
+279 FNDIQRE
-286 EFFKNNPEFVG
+286 KFFKNNPEFVG

-323 LMDFVQ
+323 LIDFVQ

-373 LIKRLLQGN
+373 LIKRLLQSN
-382 SIFLAENLS
+382 STFLAENLS

-397 YQGVQIE
+397 YQGVQTE

-434 QAVWGYLGGVGFRAA
+434 QAFWGYLGGVGFQAA

-491 RRAKINDYLEQLSLL
+491 RRAKINNYLEQLSLL
-506 DEGKNPFK
+506 NEGKNPFK
-514 PITENGTISD
+514 PIMENGTISD
-524 YENITQDEVDIVYDR
+524 YENITQDEADIIYDR
-539 LANEFVIDMV
+539 LANEFVADMV

-575 AANIS
+575 AANIN
-580 IAKNKTNFTQELVNR
+580 IVKNKTNFTQELVNK

-649 ITKLDPNGEFNRY
+649 ITKLDPNGEFNKY

-700 KELKEKKKTSPAYPS
+700 KELKEKK
-715 IAYEIGAQIS
+715 Q
-725 EKTENIVDRLN
+725 NIVDRLN

-751 IIINAD
+751 SIINAD

-836 HYIETSVDPTKAFND
+836 HYIETSADPAKAFND

-871 SNDLEYYYLLKEVRD
+871 SDDLEYYYLLKKIRD
-886 EAINKIESIK
+886 EAINKIEAIK
-896 NNNNDNETVNKERE
+896 TNNNDNETVNKERE
-910 EILEKHPIPTEKEI
+910 EILEKHPIPTE
-924 IDNNNETTK
+924 
-933 IINDVQKATGEP
+933 DVQKATGEP

-961 IIPDLIEDRTVVGF
+961 ITPDL

-1036 FNNDNVKT
+1036 FNNDNAKT
-1044 LLSQIEDKLELE
+1044 LLSQIEDKLKLE

-1098 DVTKNAISSAIP
+1098 DVTKNAISPAIP

-1180 YNKYIFKNIRLVKDN
+1180 YNKYIFKNVRLVKDN
-1195 YITNKS
+1195 NITDKS

-1216 QYAKREYEIVNQR
+1216 QYAKREYEVANNR

-1235 NKVKTDSRAREIY
+1235 NKVRTDSRARRIY
-1248 YNLKP
+1248 YNLKS
-1253 GDKLDI
+1253 GDKLEI

-1287 NTVYMP
+1287 NTIYMP

-1304 GGSTY
+1304 NGSTY
-1309 SSPYFDELFTK
+1309 SSSYFDELFIK

-1357 DDIYNS
+1357 DDIYSS

-1406 GVDTYK
+1406 GVDTHK

-1426 VLNYDSIN
+1426 VLKYDRIN

-1448 SSMYV
+1448 SSMYA

-1536 DNDGSPAYALFTE
+1536 DNDGNPAYALFTE

-1606 VASIGDITA
+1606 VASVGDITA

-1632 KKDSNEESTAIRY
+1632 KKDGNEESTAIRY

-1743 HYFEVNKKGFFIEA
+1743 HYFEVNKKGFFIKA

-1805 AEDLDLLP
+1805 AEDLGLLP

-1843 VNKDKY
+1843 VNKNKY

-2005 LFGNLFNDTI
+2005 LFGNLFKDTI

-2051 FSEFKDDVFAV
+2051 FTEFEDDVFAV
-2062 TDKLIESNE
+2062 TDELVESNE

-2094 FVKNGWM
+2094 FVKNGWI

>member
-33 SPFQDPYGFS
+33 SPFQHPYGFS

-57 SKEDYENFADY
+57 SKEDYENFVDY

-108 LGTLSG
+108 LGMLSG

-135 NAVSTELEKAQ
+135 NAVSTALEKAQ

-162 SFDIGDFGWWANN
+162 SFDIEDFGWWAKN

-219 ISKIAEKSHLT
+219 IGKIAEKSHLT

-241 TVLDLGATAV
+241 TTLDIGATAV

-258 YMEAREVYKDIYDTS
+258 YMEAREVYKDIYNTS

-279 FNDTQRE
+279 FNDIQRE

-373 LIKRLLQGN
+373 LIKRLLQGK
-382 SIFLAENLS
+382 STFLAENLS

-397 YQGVQIE
+397 YQGVQTE

-434 QAVWGYLGGVGFRAA
+434 QAVWGYLGGVGFQAA

-464 NKKHMSPEDYNRS
+464 NKKRMSPEDYNRS

-514 PITENGTISD
+514 PIMENGTISD

-580 IAKNKTNFTQELVNR
+580 IVKNKTNFTQELVNR

-700 KELKEKKKTSPAYPS
+700 KELKEKK
-715 IAYEIGAQIS
+715 Q
-725 EKTENIVDRLN
+725 NIVDRLN

-751 IIINAD
+751 VIINAD

-836 HYIETSVDPTKAFND
+836 HYIETSVDPAKAFND

-871 SNDLEYYYLLKEVRD
+871 SNDLEYYYLLKKIRD

-924 IDNNNETTK
+924 
-933 IINDVQKATGEP
+933 KATGEP

-954 PTESTNP
+954 PTKSTNP
-961 IIPDLIEDRTVVGF
+961 IIPDLIEDRTVVGS

-990 IRIREAINIPSND
+990 IRLREAINIPSND

-1036 FNNDNVKT
+1036 FNNDNAKT

-1130 IKPNKNGSTL
+1130 IKPNKKGSTL
-1140 IDIVQLFDYLINNKD
+1140 INIVQLFDYLINNKD

-1180 YNKYIFKNIRLVKDN
+1180 YNKYIFKNVRLVKDN
-1195 YITNKS
+1195 NITDKS
-1201 FTNALERANYFLQQV
+1201 FTNALERANCFLQQV
-1216 QYAKREYEIVNQR
+1216 QYAKREYEVVNNR

-1235 NKVKTDSRAREIY
+1235 NKVRTYSKAREIY

-1270 DGVEIGYSI
+1270 NGVEIGYSI

-1304 GGSTY
+1304 NGSTY

-1426 VLNYDSIN
+1426 VLNYDRIN

-1448 SSMYV
+1448 SSMYA

-1463 NALNY
+1463 NGLNY
-1468 KITVED
+1468 KITVAD

-1536 DNDGSPAYALFTE
+1536 DNDGNPAYALFTE

-1632 KKDSNEESTAIRY
+1632 KKDNNEESTAIRY
-1645 YKNGNSSSPGKIIS
+1645 YKNGNSSSAGQIIS
-1659 KVEGNERIIDDI
+1659 KVEGNERIIDNI

-2051 FSEFKDDVFAV
+2051 FSEFEDDVFAV

>member
-135 NAVSTELEKAQ
+135 NAVSTALEKAQ

-207 TVEKLYNKGIYG
+207 TVGKLYNKGIYG

-241 TVLDLGATAV
+241 TTLDLGATAV

-279 FNDTQRE
+279 FNDIQRE

-312 GETFFNDYAMV
+312 GETFFNDYAML

-373 LIKRLLQGN
+373 LIKRLLQSN
-382 SIFLAENLS
+382 STFLAENLS

-397 YQGVQIE
+397 YQGIQTE

-434 QAVWGYLGGVGFRAA
+434 QAVWGYLGGVGFQAA

-506 DEGKNPFK
+506 NEGKNPFK

-524 YENITQDEVDIVYDR
+524 YENITQDEADIIYDR
-539 LANEFVIDMV
+539 LANEFVVDMV

-649 ITKLDPNGEFNRY
+649 ITKLDPNGEFSRY
-662 EAIDEYQFG
+662 SYIDEYQFG

-700 KELKEKKKTSPAYPS
+700 KELKELKEKK
-715 IAYEIGAQIS
+715 Q
-725 EKTENIVDRLN
+725 NIVDRLN

-751 IIINAD
+751 IIINDD
-757 ENWLLNNVDNDY
+757 ENWLLNNVYNDY

-836 HYIETSVDPTKAFND
+836 HYIETSVGPVKAFND
-851 VLAKKVPEL
+851 VLARKVPEL

-871 SNDLEYYYLLKEVRD
+871 SNDLEYYYLLEEIRD
-886 EAINKIESIK
+886 EAINKIGAIK
-896 NNNNDNETVNKERE
+896 TNNNDNETVNKERE

-990 IRIREAINIPSND
+990 IRIRESINIPSND

-1036 FNNDNVKT
+1036 FNNDNAKT

-1098 DVTKNAISSAIP
+1098 NVIKNAISPAIP

-1123 EYIKSVN
+1123 EYIKSIN

-1140 IDIVQLFDYLINNKD
+1140 INIVQLFDYLINNKD

-1180 YNKYIFKNIRLVKDN
+1180 YNKYIFKNVRLVKDN
-1195 YITNKS
+1195 NITDKS
-1201 FTNALERANYFLQQV
+1201 FTNALERANCFLQQV
-1216 QYAKREYEIVNQR
+1216 QYAKREYEVVNNR

-1235 NKVKTDSRAREIY
+1235 NKVRTDSKAREIY

-1304 GGSTY
+1304 NGSTY
-1309 SSPYFDELFTK
+1309 SSPYFDELFIK

-1417 KIIANEILS
+1417 KTIANEILS
-1426 VLNYDSIN
+1426 VLNYDGIN

-1463 NALNY
+1463 NGLNY

-1615 LAFKGRK
+1615 LVFKGRK
-1622 DNYTLVAYRY
+1622 GNYTLVAYRY

-1715 KEFVYNN
+1715 KEFIYNN

-1910 DTYFNYLDKSAQE
+1910 DTYFNYLDKSAQD
-1923 YWNSRS
+1923 YWNNRS

-2051 FSEFKDDVFAV
+2051 FSEFEDDVFAV

>member
-108 LGTLSG
+108 LGALSG

-135 NAVSTELEKAQ
+135 NAVSTALEKAQ

-162 SFDIGDFGWWANN
+162 SFDVGDFGWWANN
-175 AITVA
+175 AISVA
-180 STLSMLIP
+180 STLSMLVP
-188 STGIMKGIKALGKI
+188 STGVVKGIKALGKI
-202 GKGAK
+202 GKGTK
-207 TVEKLYNKGIYG
+207 TIGKLYNKGIYG
-219 ISKIAEKSHLT
+219 IGKIAEKSHLT

-241 TVLDLGATAV
+241 TVLDLGTTAV

-279 FNDTQRE
+279 FNDIQRE

-358 KLNADA
+358 ELNADA

-373 LIKRLLQGN
+373 LIKRLLQSN
-382 SIFLAENLS
+382 STFLAENLS

-397 YQGVQIE
+397 YQGVQTE

-434 QAVWGYLGGVGFRAA
+434 QAVWGYLGGVGFQAA

-514 PITENGTISD
+514 PIMENGTISD

-539 LANEFVIDMV
+539 LANEFVVDMV

-575 AANIS
+575 AANIN

-700 KELKEKKKTSPAYPS
+700 KELKEKK
-715 IAYEIGAQIS
+715 Q
-725 EKTENIVDRLN
+725 NIVDRLN

-757 ENWLLNNVDNDY
+757 ENWLLNNVYNDY

-827 LNDAFTNIG
+827 LNDAFTNIA
-836 HYIETSVDPTKAFND
+836 HYIETSVGPVKAFND
-851 VLAKKVPEL
+851 VLAKKVPKL

-871 SNDLEYYYLLKEVRD
+871 SNDLEYYYLLEKVRDEAINKRD

-1036 FNNDNVKT
+1036 FNNDNAKT

-1098 DVTKNAISSAIP
+1098 DVTKNAISPAIP

-1180 YNKYIFKNIRLVKDN
+1180 YNKYIFKNVRLVKDN
-1195 YITNKS
+1195 NITDKS
-1201 FTNALERANYFLQQV
+1201 FTNALERANCFLQQV
-1216 QYAKREYEIVNQR
+1216 QYAKREYEVVNNR

-1235 NKVKTDSRAREIY
+1235 NKVRTDSKAREIY

-1304 GGSTY
+1304 NGSTY
-1309 SSPYFDELFTK
+1309 SSPYFDELFIK

-1768 DRLFTPDDI
+1768 DRLFTSDDI

-1891 SNPDKYGHLIS
+1891 SNPNKYGHLIS

-2051 FSEFKDDVFAV
+2051 FSEFEDDVFAV

>member
-108 LGTLSG
+108 LGTLYG

-135 NAVSTELEKAQ
+135 NAVSTALEKAQ

-162 SFDIGDFGWWANN
+162 SFNIGDFGWWANN

-219 ISKIAEKSHLT
+219 ISKIAKKRHLT

-241 TVLDLGATAV
+241 AALDLGATAV

-279 FNDTQRE
+279 FNDAQRE

-312 GETFFNDYAMV
+312 GETFVNDYAML
-323 LMDFVQ
+323 LMDVVQ

-344 PTAKLKYINKQAAN
+344 PTAKLKYINEQAAN

-382 SIFLAENLS
+382 STFLTENLS

-397 YQGVQIE
+397 YQGVQTE

-434 QAVWGYLGGVGFRAA
+434 QAVWGYLGGVGFQAA

-464 NKKHMSPEDYNRS
+464 NKNRMSPEDYNRS

-514 PITENGTISD
+514 PIMENGTISD

-575 AANIS
+575 AANIN
-580 IAKNKTNFTQELVNR
+580 IAKNKTNFTQELVNK

-700 KELKEKKKTSPAYPS
+700 KELKEKK
-715 IAYEIGAQIS
+715 Q
-725 EKTENIVDRLN
+725 NIVDRLN

-954 PTESTNP
+954 PTKSTNP

-990 IRIREAINIPSND
+990 IRIREAISTPSND

-1036 FNNDNVKT
+1036 FNNDNAKT

-1201 FTNALERANYFLQQV
+1201 FTNALERANCFLQQV
-1216 QYAKREYEIVNQR
+1216 QYAKREYEVVNNR

-1235 NKVKTDSRAREIY
+1235 NKVRTDSKAREIY

-1304 GGSTY
+1304 NGSTY
-1309 SSPYFDELFTK
+1309 SSPYFDELFIK
-1320 LIEQSEDVQDLLNI
+1320 LIEQSKDVQDLLNI

-1417 KIIANEILS
+1417 KTIANEILS

-1463 NALNY
+1463 NGLNY

-1480 ITSQQSLPINSPALK
+1480 VTSQQSLPINSPALK

-1512 NIEGSKTTYPSRG
+1512 NIEGSKATYPSRG

-1645 YKNGNSSSPGKIIS
+1645 YKNGNSSSTGQIIS

-1743 HYFEVNKKGFFIEA
+1743 HYFEVNKKGFFIKAER
-1757 QKSTPVKEEQQ
+1757 STPVKEEQRN
-1768 DRLFTPDDI
+1768 RLLTSDDI

-1857 ERLHQILNEQVGNR
+1857 ERLHQILNKQVGER

-1891 SNPDKYGHLIS
+1891 SNPDRYGHLIS

-2051 FSEFKDDVFAV
+2051 FSEFEDDVFAV

>member
-43 AVNKQIENLPRFSV
+43 AVNKQIENVPRFSV

-98 VTQAVANEFI
+98 ITQAVANEFI

-135 NAVSTELEKAQ
+135 NAVSTALEKAQ

-162 SFDIGDFGWWANN
+162 SFCIGDFGWWANN

-188 STGIMKGIKALGKI
+188 STGIMKGVKALGKI
-202 GKGAK
+202 GKETK
-207 TVEKLYNKGIYG
+207 TIGKLYNKGIYG
-219 ISKIAEKSHLT
+219 IGKIAEKSHLT

-241 TVLDLGATAV
+241 TVLDIGATAV

-279 FNDTQRE
+279 FNDIQRE

-382 SIFLAENLS
+382 FTFLAENLS

-397 YQGVQIE
+397 YQGIQTE

-434 QAVWGYLGGVGFRAA
+434 QAVWGYLGGVGFQAA
-449 GRGLGNLQNK
+449 SRGLGNLQNK

-491 RRAKINDYLEQLSLL
+491 RRAKINNYLEQLSLL
-506 DEGKNPFK
+506 NEGKNPFK
-514 PITENGTISD
+514 PIMENGTISD
-524 YENITQDEVDIVYDR
+524 YENITQDEADIIYDR
-539 LANEFVIDMV
+539 LANEFVVDMV

-575 AANIS
+575 AANID
-580 IAKNKTNFTQELVNR
+580 IVKNKTNFTQELVNK

-609 GIHSIDGDNDQI
+609 EIHSIDGDNDQI

-635 LDLINQAINRIDTD
+635 LDLINQAINRIDAD
-649 ITKLDPNGEFNRY
+649 IAKLDPNGEFNRY

-671 IQQLVEINKRIDD
+671 IQQLVEINKHIDA

-700 KELKEKKKTSPAYPS
+700 KELKEKK
-715 IAYEIGAQIS
+715 Q
-725 EKTENIVDRLN
+725 NIVDRLN
-736 KNTIVAELKTKDSGN
+736 KNTIVEELKTKDSGN
-751 IIINAD
+751 VIINAD

-827 LNDAFTNIG
+827 LDDAFTNIG
-836 HYIETSVDPTKAFND
+836 HYIETSADPTKAFND

-871 SNDLEYYYLLKEVRD
+871 SNDLEYYYLLKKIRD
-886 EAINKIESIK
+886 EAIKKIESIK

-910 EILEKHPIPTEKEI
+910 EILEKHPVPTEKEI
-924 IDNNNETTK
+924 IDNN
-933 IINDVQKATGEP
+933 KATGEP

-961 IIPDLIEDRTVVGF
+961 IIPDSIEDRTAVGS

-1010 TSSASLFALQMYRN
+1010 ISSASLFALQMYRN

-1036 FNNDNVKT
+1036 FNNDNAKT
-1044 LLSQIEDKLELE
+1044 LLSQIEDKLKLE

-1098 DVTKNAISSAIP
+1098 DVTKKAISPAIP

-1180 YNKYIFKNIRLVKDN
+1180 YNKYIFKNVRLVKDN
-1195 YITNKS
+1195 NITDKS

-1216 QYAKREYEIVNQR
+1216 QYAKREYEVVNNR

-1235 NKVKTDSRAREIY
+1235 NKVRINSKAREIY

-1270 DGVEIGYSI
+1270 NGVEIGYSI

-1304 GGSTY
+1304 NGSTY
-1309 SSPYFDELFTK
+1309 SSPYFDELFIK

-1357 DDIYNS
+1357 DDIYSS

-1426 VLNYDSIN
+1426 VLNYNRIN

-1448 SSMYV
+1448 SSMYA

-1463 NALNY
+1463 NGLNY

-1480 ITSQQSLPINSPALK
+1480 ITSQKSLPINSPALK

-1536 DNDGSPAYALFTE
+1536 DNDGNPAYALFTE

-1632 KKDSNEESTAIRY
+1632 KKDSNEEGTAIRY
-1645 YKNGNSSSPGKIIS
+1645 YKNGNSSSAGQIIS
-1659 KVEGNERIIDDI
+1659 KVEGNERIIDNI
-1671 VEEILSNTQYFKSF
+1671 VEEILSNTQYFKTF
-1685 VAIRNQDVINGKINK
+1685 VAIRYQDVINGQINK
-1700 YLSKRNGKLVLTLNG
+1700 YLSKRDGKLVLTLNG

-1743 HYFEVNKKGFFIEA
+1743 HYFEVNKKGFFIKA

-1805 AEDLDLLP
+1805 AEDLGLLP

-2051 FSEFKDDVFAV
+2051 FTEFEDDVFAV

>member
-114 FSNMYDA
+114 FSNMYDS

-126 ANDGYNDYT
+126 VNDGYNDYT
-135 NAVSTELEKAQ
+135 NAVSTALEKAQ

-175 AITVA
+175 AISVA

-188 STGIMKGIKALGKI
+188 STGIVKGIKALGKI
-202 GKGAK
+202 GKGTK

-241 TVLDLGATAV
+241 TALDLGATAV

-279 FNDTQRE
+279 FNDAQRE

-297 LSNDEIAKKI
+297 LNDEEIAKKI

-312 GETFFNDYAMV
+312 GETFVNDYAMV

-373 LIKRLLQGN
+373 LIKRLLQSN
-382 SIFLAENLS
+382 STFLAENLS

-397 YQGVQIE
+397 YQGVQTE

-434 QAVWGYLGGVGFRAA
+434 QAVWGYLGGVGFQAA

-506 DEGKNPFK
+506 NEGKNPFK

-524 YENITQDEVDIVYDR
+524 YENITQDEADIIYDR
-539 LANEFVIDMV
+539 LANEFVVDMV

-575 AANIS
+575 AANIN
-580 IAKNKTNFTQELVNR
+580 IAKNKTNFTQELVNK

-691 DDIVKNQLI
+691 DGIVKNQLI
-700 KELKEKKKTSPAYPS
+700 KELKEKKQNIVDRLNKNT
-715 IAYEIGAQIS
+715 
-725 EKTENIVDRLN
+725 IVDRLN

-789 VLLYQTDDIRNS
+789 VLLYQIDDIRNS

-836 HYIETSVDPTKAFND
+836 HYIETSVGPVKAFND

-871 SNDLEYYYLLKEVRD
+871 SNDLEYYYLLEEVRD

-1036 FNNDNVKT
+1036 FNNDNAKT

-1098 DVTKNAISSAIP
+1098 DVTKNAISPAIP

-1180 YNKYIFKNIRLVKDN
+1180 YNKYIFKNVRLVKDN
-1195 YITNKS
+1195 NITDKS
-1201 FTNALERANYFLQQV
+1201 FTNALERANCFLQQV
-1216 QYAKREYEIVNQR
+1216 QYAKREYEVVNNR

-1235 NKVKTDSRAREIY
+1235 NKVRTDSKAREIY

-1417 KIIANEILS
+1417 KTIANEILS
-1426 VLNYDSIN
+1426 VLNYDRIN

-1463 NALNY
+1463 NGLNY

-1743 HYFEVNKKGFFIEA
+1743 HYFEVNKKGFFIKAER
-1757 QKSTPVKEEQQ
+1757 STPVKEEQQ

-1782 SKTVYSGRSIAE
+1782 SKTVYSGKSIAE

-2051 FSEFKDDVFAV
+2051 FTEFEDDVFAV

>member
-15 EGNKPSPFSGFG
+15 EGNKPSPFSDFG

-92 EQTGRA
+92 EQIGRA

-135 NAVSTELEKAQ
+135 NAVSTALEKAQ

-162 SFDIGDFGWWANN
+162 SFGIGDFGWWANN
-175 AITVA
+175 AISVA

-202 GKGAK
+202 GKGTK
-207 TVEKLYNKGIYG
+207 TIGKLYNKGIYG
-219 ISKIAEKSHLT
+219 IGKIAEKSHLT

-279 FNDTQRE
+279 FNDIQRE

-382 SIFLAENLS
+382 STFLAENLS

-397 YQGVQIE
+397 YQGVQTE

-434 QAVWGYLGGVGFRAA
+434 QAVWGYLGGVGFQAA
-449 GRGLGNLQNK
+449 GKGLGNLQNK

-491 RRAKINDYLEQLSLL
+491 RRAKINNYLEQLSLL
-506 DEGKNPFK
+506 NEGKNPFK
-514 PITENGTISD
+514 PIMENGTISD
-524 YENITQDEVDIVYDR
+524 YENITQDEADIIYDR
-539 LANEFVIDMV
+539 LANEFVVDMV
-549 LNAADAG
+549 LNAADVG

-575 AANIS
+575 AANIN

-635 LDLINQAINRIDTD
+635 LDLINRAIDRIDTD
-649 ITKLDPNGEFNRY
+649 IAKLDPNGEFSRY
-662 EAIDEYQFG
+662 SYIDEYQFG
-671 IQQLVEINKRIDD
+671 IQQLVEINKHIDD

-700 KELKEKKKTSPAYPS
+700 KELKEKK
-715 IAYEIGAQIS
+715 Q
-725 EKTENIVDRLN
+725 NIVDRLN

-751 IIINAD
+751 VIINAD

-836 HYIETSVDPTKAFND
+836 HYIETSADPAKAFND

-871 SNDLEYYYLLKEVRD
+871 SNDLEYYYLLKKVRD

-933 IINDVQKATGEP
+933 IINDAQKATGEP

-954 PTESTNP
+954 PIETINP
-961 IIPDLIEDRTVVGF
+961 DSIEDRTVVGF

-1036 FNNDNVKT
+1036 FNNDNAKT
-1044 LLSQIEDKLELE
+1044 LLSQIEDKLKLE

-1098 DVTKNAISSAIP
+1098 DVTKNAISPAIP

-1140 IDIVQLFDYLINNKD
+1140 IDIIQLFDYLINNKD

-1180 YNKYIFKNIRLVKDN
+1180 YNKYIFKNVRLVKDN
-1195 YITNKS
+1195 NITDKS

-1216 QYAKREYEIVNQR
+1216 QYAKREYKVVNNR

-1235 NKVKTDSRAREIY
+1235 NKVRTDSKAREIY

-1270 DGVEIGYSI
+1270 NGVEIGYSI
-1279 IPTTSSDG
+1279 IPTTSSDN

-1304 GGSTY
+1304 NGSTY

-1426 VLNYDSIN
+1426 VLNYDRIN

-1463 NALNY
+1463 NGLNY

-1536 DNDGSPAYALFTE
+1536 DNDGRPAYALFTE

-1632 KKDSNEESTAIRY
+1632 KKDNNEESTAIRY
-1645 YKNGNSSSPGKIIS
+1645 YKNGNSSSAGQIIS
-1659 KVEGNERIIDDI
+1659 KVEGNERIIDNI

-1743 HYFEVNKKGFFIEA
+1743 HYFEVNKKGFFIKA

-1768 DRLFTPDDI
+1768 DRLFTPNDI

-1857 ERLHQILNEQVGNR
+1857 ERLHQILNEKVGNR

-1891 SNPDKYGHLIS
+1891 SNSDKYGHLIS

-2051 FSEFKDDVFAV
+2051 FTEFEDDVFAV

>member
-135 NAVSTELEKAQ
+135 NAVSTALEKAQ

-202 GKGAK
+202 GKGTK
-207 TVEKLYNKGIYG
+207 TIGKLYNKGIYG
-219 ISKIAEKSHLT
+219 IGKIAEKSHLT

-382 SIFLAENLS
+382 STFLAENLS

-397 YQGVQIE
+397 YQGVQTE

-434 QAVWGYLGGVGFRAA
+434 QAVWGYLGGVGFQAA

-506 DEGKNPFK
+506 NEGKNPFK

-524 YENITQDEVDIVYDR
+524 YENITQDEADIIYDR
-539 LANEFVIDMV
+539 LANEFVVDMV

-700 KELKEKKKTSPAYPS
+700 KELKEKK
-715 IAYEIGAQIS
+715 Q
-725 EKTENIVDRLN
+725 NIVDRLN

-751 IIINAD
+751 IIIINAD

-871 SNDLEYYYLLKEVRD
+871 SNDLEYYYLLKEIRD

-1036 FNNDNVKT
+1036 FNNDNAKT

-1180 YNKYIFKNIRLVKDN
+1180 YNKYIFKNVRLVKDN
-1195 YITNKS
+1195 NITDKS
-1201 FTNALERANYFLQQV
+1201 FTNALERANCFLQQV

-1235 NKVKTDSRAREIY
+1235 NKVRTDSKAREIY

-1304 GGSTY
+1304 NGSTY
-1309 SSPYFDELFTK
+1309 SSPYFDELFIK

-1768 DRLFTPDDI
+1768 DRLFTSDDI

-2051 FSEFKDDVFAV
+2051 FSEFEDDVFAV

>member
-15 EGNKPSPFSGFG
+15 EGNKPSPFSDFG

-126 ANDGYNDYT
+126 ANEGYNDYT
-135 NAVSTELEKAQ
+135 NAVSTALEKAQ

-175 AITVA
+175 AISVV
-180 STLSMLIP
+180 STLSMFIP

-202 GKGAK
+202 GKGTK
-207 TVEKLYNKGIYG
+207 TIGKLYNKGIYG
-219 ISKIAEKSHLT
+219 IGKIAKKNHLT

-279 FNDTQRE
+279 FNDAQRE

-344 PTAKLKYINKQAAN
+344 PTAKLKYINKQAAD

-382 SIFLAENLS
+382 STFLAENLS

-434 QAVWGYLGGVGFRAA
+434 QAVWGYLGGVGFQAA

-506 DEGKNPFK
+506 NEGKNPFK

-524 YENITQDEVDIVYDR
+524 YENITQDEADIIYDR
-539 LANEFVIDMV
+539 LANEFVVDMV

-575 AANIS
+575 AANIN

-635 LDLINQAINRIDTD
+635 LDLINRAIDRIDTD
-649 ITKLDPNGEFNRY
+649 IAKLDPNGEFSRY
-662 EAIDEYQFG
+662 SYIDEYQFG
-671 IQQLVEINKRIDD
+671 IQQLVEINKHIDD
-684 IYKLKDT
+684 KYKLKDT

-700 KELKEKKKTSPAYPS
+700 KELKELEEKK
-715 IAYEIGAQIS
+715 Q
-725 EKTENIVDRLN
+725 NIVDRLN
-736 KNTIVAELKTKDSGN
+736 KNTIVVELKTKDPEN
-751 IIINAD
+751 IIINDD
-757 ENWLLNNVDNDY
+757 ENWLLNNVDNNY

-836 HYIETSVDPTKAFND
+836 HYIETSVGPVKAFND

-886 EAINKIESIK
+886 EAINKMGSIK

-954 PTESTNP
+954 PIETINPIIPIIP
-961 IIPDLIEDRTVVGF
+961 IIPDLIKDRTVVGF

-1036 FNNDNVKT
+1036 FNNDNAKT

-1084 KGLPNLA
+1084 KGFPNLA

-1098 DVTKNAISSAIP
+1098 DVTKNAISPAIP

-1180 YNKYIFKNIRLVKDN
+1180 YNKYIFKNVRLVKDN
-1195 YITNKS
+1195 NITDKS
-1201 FTNALERANYFLQQV
+1201 FTNALERANCFLQQV
-1216 QYAKREYEIVNQR
+1216 QYGKREYEVVNNR

-1235 NKVKTDSRAREIY
+1235 NKVRTDSKAREIY

-1304 GGSTY
+1304 NGSTY

-1426 VLNYDSIN
+1426 VLNYDRIN

-1448 SSMYV
+1448 SSMYA

-1463 NALNY
+1463 NGLNY

-1632 KKDSNEESTAIRY
+1632 KKDNNEESTAIRY
-1645 YKNGNSSSPGKIIS
+1645 YKNGNSSSAGQIIS
-1659 KVEGNERIIDDI
+1659 KVEGNERIIDNI

-1768 DRLFTPDDI
+1768 DRLFTPNDI

-1857 ERLHQILNEQVGNR
+1857 ERLHQILSEQVGNR
-1871 KQEYVNEIL
+1871 KQEYINEIL

-1891 SNPDKYGHLIS
+1891 SNSDKYGHLIS

-2051 FSEFKDDVFAV
+2051 FTEFEDDVFAV

>member
-135 NAVSTELEKAQ
+135 NAVSTALEKAQ

-180 STLSMLIP
+180 STLSMFIP

-202 GKGAK
+202 GKGTK
-207 TVEKLYNKGIYG
+207 TIGKLYNKGIYG
-219 ISKIAEKSHLT
+219 IGKIAEKSHLT

-279 FNDTQRE
+279 FNDIQRE

-312 GETFFNDYAMV
+312 GKTFFNDYAMV

-382 SIFLAENLS
+382 STFLAENLS

-397 YQGVQIE
+397 YQGVQTE

-434 QAVWGYLGGVGFRAA
+434 QAVWGYLGGVGFQAA

-491 RRAKINDYLEQLSLL
+491 RRAKINNYLEQLSLL
-506 DEGKNPFK
+506 NEGKNPFK

-524 YENITQDEVDIVYDR
+524 YENITQDEADIIYDR
-539 LANEFVIDMV
+539 LANEFVVDMV

-575 AANIS
+575 AANIN
-580 IAKNKTNFTQELVNR
+580 IAKNKTNFTQELVNK

-671 IQQLVEINKRIDD
+671 IQQLVEINKRIDG
-684 IYKLKDT
+684 
-691 DDIVKNQLI
+691 IVKNQLI
-700 KELKEKKKTSPAYPS
+700 KELKEKK
-715 IAYEIGAQIS
+715 Q
-725 EKTENIVDRLN
+725 NIVDRLN
-736 KNTIVAELKTKDSGN
+736 KNTIVAELKTKNSGN

-757 ENWLLNNVDNDY
+757 ENWLLNNVDNNY

-827 LNDAFTNIG
+827 INDAFTNIA
-836 HYIETSVDPTKAFND
+836 HYIETSVAPVKAFND

-871 SNDLEYYYLLKEVRD
+871 SNDLEYYYLLEEIRD
-886 EAINKIESIK
+886 EAINKIGAIK
-896 NNNNDNETVNKERE
+896 TNNNDNETVNKERE
-910 EILEKHPIPTEKEI
+910 EILEKHPIPTEREI

-1036 FNNDNVKT
+1036 FNNDNAKT

-1195 YITNKS
+1195 YISNKS
-1201 FTNALERANYFLQQV
+1201 FVNALEKANYFLQQV

-1235 NKVKTDSRAREIY
+1235 NKVRTDSKAREIY

-1304 GGSTY
+1304 NGSTY
-1309 SSPYFDELFTK
+1309 SSPYFDELFIK

-1417 KIIANEILS
+1417 KTIANEILS
-1426 VLNYDSIN
+1426 VLNYDGIN
-1434 ISPELKIRSYRRWL
+1434 INSELKIRSYRRWL
-1448 SSMYV
+1448 SSMYA

-1463 NALNY
+1463 NGLNY

-1768 DRLFTPDDI
+1768 DRLFTSDDI

-1985 IFGIKFDNIENN
+1985 IFGIKFNNIENN

-2051 FSEFKDDVFAV
+2051 FTEFEDDVFAI

>member
-135 NAVSTELEKAQ
+135 NAVSTALEKAQ

-202 GKGAK
+202 GKGTK
-207 TVEKLYNKGIYG
+207 TIGKLYNKGIYG
-219 ISKIAEKSHLT
+219 IGKIAEKSHLT

-279 FNDTQRE
+279 FNDIQRE

-382 SIFLAENLS
+382 STFLAENLS

-397 YQGVQIE
+397 YQGVQTE

-434 QAVWGYLGGVGFRAA
+434 QAVWGYLGGVGFQAA

-506 DEGKNPFK
+506 NEGKNPFK

-524 YENITQDEVDIVYDR
+524 YENITQDEADIIYDR
-539 LANEFVIDMV
+539 LANEFVVDMV

-575 AANIS
+575 AANIN
-580 IAKNKTNFTQELVNR
+580 IAKNKTNFTQELVNK

-700 KELKEKKKTSPAYPS
+700 KELKEKK
-715 IAYEIGAQIS
+715 Q
-725 EKTENIVDRLN
+725 NIVDRLN

-751 IIINAD
+751 IIIINAD

-871 SNDLEYYYLLKEVRD
+871 SNDLEYYYLLKEIRD

-1036 FNNDNVKT
+1036 FNNDNAKT

-1195 YITNKS
+1195 YISNKS
-1201 FTNALERANYFLQQV
+1201 FVNALEKANYFLQQV

-1235 NKVKTDSRAREIY
+1235 NKVRTDSKAREIY

-1304 GGSTY
+1304 NGSTY
-1309 SSPYFDELFTK
+1309 SSPYFDELFIK

-1417 KIIANEILS
+1417 KTIANEILS
-1426 VLNYDSIN
+1426 VLNYDGIN
-1434 ISPELKIRSYRRWL
+1434 INSELKIRSYRRWL
-1448 SSMYV
+1448 SSMYA

-1463 NALNY
+1463 NGLNY

-1768 DRLFTPDDI
+1768 DRLFTSDDI

-2051 FSEFKDDVFAV
+2051 FSEFEDDVFAV

>member
-57 SKEDYENFADY
+57 SKEDYENFANY

-84 RAKNQSWI
+84 RAKNQSWV

-135 NAVSTELEKAQ
+135 NAVSTALEKAQ

-202 GKGAK
+202 GKGTK
-207 TVEKLYNKGIYG
+207 TIGKLYNKGIYG
-219 ISKIAEKSHLT
+219 IGKIAEKSHLT

-279 FNDTQRE
+279 FNDIQRE

-382 SIFLAENLS
+382 STFLAENLS

-397 YQGVQIE
+397 YQGVQTE

-434 QAVWGYLGGVGFRAA
+434 QAVWGYLGGVGFQAA

-506 DEGKNPFK
+506 NEGKNPFK

-524 YENITQDEVDIVYDR
+524 YENITQDEADIIYDR
-539 LANEFVIDMV
+539 LANEFVVDMV

-575 AANIS
+575 AANIN
-580 IAKNKTNFTQELVNR
+580 IAKNKTNFTQELVNK

-649 ITKLDPNGEFNRY
+649 ITKLDPNEEFKRY

-700 KELKEKKKTSPAYPS
+700 KELKEKK
-715 IAYEIGAQIS
+715 Q
-725 EKTENIVDRLN
+725 NIVDRLN
-736 KNTIVAELKTKDSGN
+736 KNTIVVELKTKNFG
-751 IIINAD
+751 IIINADGIIINPD

-871 SNDLEYYYLLKEVRD
+871 SNDLEYYYLLKEIRD

-1036 FNNDNVKT
+1036 FNNDNAKT

-1195 YITNKS
+1195 YISNKS
-1201 FTNALERANYFLQQV
+1201 FVNALEKANYFLQQV

-1235 NKVKTDSRAREIY
+1235 NKVRTDSKAREIY

-1304 GGSTY
+1304 NGSTY
-1309 SSPYFDELFTK
+1309 SSPYFDELFIK

-1417 KIIANEILS
+1417 KTIANEILS
-1426 VLNYDSIN
+1426 VLNYDGIN
-1434 ISPELKIRSYRRWL
+1434 INSELKIRSYRRWL
-1448 SSMYV
+1448 SSMYA

-1463 NALNY
+1463 NGLNY

-2051 FSEFKDDVFAV
+2051 FTEFEDDVFAI

>member
-135 NAVSTELEKAQ
+135 NAVSTALEKAQ

-202 GKGAK
+202 GKGTK
-207 TVEKLYNKGIYG
+207 TIGKLYNKGIYG

-279 FNDTQRE
+279 FNDIQRE

-382 SIFLAENLS
+382 STFLAENLS

-397 YQGVQIE
+397 YQGVQTE

-434 QAVWGYLGGVGFRAA
+434 QAVWGYLGGVGFQAA

-506 DEGKNPFK
+506 NEGKNPFK
-514 PITENGTISD
+514 PIMENGTISD

-700 KELKEKKKTSPAYPS
+700 KELKEKK
-715 IAYEIGAQIS
+715 Q
-725 EKTENIVDRLN
+725 NIVDRLN
-736 KNTIVAELKTKDSGN
+736 KNIIVAELKTKDSGN

-827 LNDAFTNIG
+827 INDAFTNIG

-896 NNNNDNETVNKERE
+896 TNNNDNETVNKERE

-1036 FNNDNVKT
+1036 FNNDNAKT

-1195 YITNKS
+1195 YISNKS
-1201 FTNALERANYFLQQV
+1201 FVNALEKANYFLQQV

-1235 NKVKTDSRAREIY
+1235 NKVRTDSKAREIY

-1304 GGSTY
+1304 NGSTY
-1309 SSPYFDELFTK
+1309 SSPYFDELFIK

-1417 KIIANEILS
+1417 KTIANEILS
-1426 VLNYDSIN
+1426 VLNYDGIN
-1434 ISPELKIRSYRRWL
+1434 INSELKIRSYRRWL

-1743 HYFEVNKKGFFIEA
+1743 HYFEVNKKGFFIEV

-1768 DRLFTPDDI
+1768 DRLFTSDDI

-1794 KVGIDESIINI
+1794 RVGIDESIINI

-2051 FSEFKDDVFAV
+2051 FSEFEDDVFAV

>member
-15 EGNKPSPFSGFG
+15 EGNKPSPFSDFG

-57 SKEDYENFADY
+57 SKEDHENFANY

-84 RAKNQSWI
+84 RAKNQSWL

-108 LGTLSG
+108 LGMLSG

-135 NAVSTELEKAQ
+135 NAVSTALEKAK

-202 GKGAK
+202 GKGTK
-207 TVEKLYNKGIYG
+207 TIGKLYNKGIYG
-219 ISKIAEKSHLT
+219 IGKIAKKSHLT

-241 TVLDLGATAV
+241 TVLDIGATAV

-279 FNDTQRE
+279 FNDIQRE

-373 LIKRLLQGN
+373 LIKRLLQG
-382 SIFLAENLS
+382 SSTFLAENLS

-397 YQGVQIE
+397 YQGIQTE

-434 QAVWGYLGGVGFRAA
+434 QAVWGYLGGVGFQAA
-449 GRGLGNLQNK
+449 GRGLGNLKNK

-506 DEGKNPFK
+506 NEGKNPFK
-514 PITENGTISD
+514 PIMENGTISD
-524 YENITQDEVDIVYDR
+524 YENITQDEADIIYDR
-539 LANEFVIDMV
+539 LANEFVVDMV

-575 AANIS
+575 AANIN
-580 IAKNKTNFTQELVNR
+580 IAKNKTNFTQELVNK

-691 DDIVKNQLI
+691 DDIVKNKLI
-700 KELKEKKKTSPAYPS
+700 KELKEKK
-715 IAYEIGAQIS
+715 Q
-725 EKTENIVDRLN
+725 NIVDRLN

-827 LNDAFTNIG
+827 INDAFTNIG
-836 HYIETSVDPTKAFND
+836 HYIETSVDPAKAFND
-851 VLAKKVPEL
+851 VLAKKVPKL

-871 SNDLEYYYLLKEVRD
+871 SNDLEYYYLLKEIRD
-886 EAINKIESIK
+886 EAINKIKAIK
-896 NNNNDNETVNKERE
+896 TNNNDNETVNKERE
-910 EILEKHPIPTEKEI
+910 EILEKHPTPTEKEI

-933 IINDVQKATGEP
+933 TINDVQKATGEP

-1010 TSSASLFALQMYRN
+1010 ISSASLFALQMYRN

-1036 FNNDNVKT
+1036 FNNDNAKT
-1044 LLSQIEDKLELE
+1044 LLSQIEAKLELE

-1098 DVTKNAISSAIP
+1098 DVTKNAISPAIP

-1180 YNKYIFKNIRLVKDN
+1180 YNKYIFKNVRLVKDN
-1195 YITNKS
+1195 NITNKS
-1201 FTNALERANYFLQQV
+1201 FTNALERANCFLQQV
-1216 QYAKREYEIVNQR
+1216 QYAKREYEVVNNR

-1235 NKVKTDSRAREIY
+1235 NKVRTDSRAREIY

-1304 GGSTY
+1304 NGSTY
-1309 SSPYFDELFTK
+1309 SSPYFDELFIK
-1320 LIEQSEDVQDLLNI
+1320 LIEQSEDVKDLLNI

-1417 KIIANEILS
+1417 KTIANEILS
-1426 VLNYDSIN
+1426 VLNYDGIN

-1448 SSMYV
+1448 SSMYA

-1463 NALNY
+1463 NGLNY

-1536 DNDGSPAYALFTE
+1536 DNDGNPAYALFTE

-1606 VASIGDITA
+1606 VASTGDITA

-1622 DNYTLVAYRY
+1622 DNYTLVVYRY

-1743 HYFEVNKKGFFIEA
+1743 HYFEVNKKGFFIKA

-1857 ERLHQILNEQVGNR
+1857 ERLHQILNERVGNR

-2051 FSEFKDDVFAV
+2051 FSEFEDDVFAV

>member
-15 EGNKPSPFSGFG
+15 EGNKPSPFSDFG

-33 SPFQDPYGFS
+33 SPFQDSYGFS

-135 NAVSTELEKAQ
+135 NAVSTALEKAQ

-175 AITVA
+175 AISVA
-180 STLSMLIP
+180 STLSMFIP

-202 GKGAK
+202 GKGTK

-241 TVLDLGATAV
+241 TALELGTTAV

-279 FNDTQRE
+279 FNDAQRE

-297 LSNDEIAKKI
+297 LNDEEIAKKI

-382 SIFLAENLS
+382 STFLAENLS

-397 YQGVQIE
+397 YQGIQTE

-434 QAVWGYLGGVGFRAA
+434 QAVWGYLGGVGFQAA

-491 RRAKINDYLEQLSLL
+491 RRAKINNYLEQLSLL
-506 DEGKNPFK
+506 NEGKNPFK

-524 YENITQDEVDIVYDR
+524 YENITQDEADIIYDR
-539 LANEFVIDMV
+539 LANEFVVDMV

-575 AANIS
+575 AANIN
-580 IAKNKTNFTQELVNR
+580 IAKNKTNFTQELVNK

-662 EAIDEYQFG
+662 KAIDEYQFG

-684 IYKLKDT
+684 IKLNNT
-691 DDIVKNQLI
+691 DDIVKNQLM
-700 KELKEKKKTSPAYPS
+700 KELKEKK
-715 IAYEIGAQIS
+715 Q
-725 EKTENIVDRLN
+725 NIVDRLN

-751 IIINAD
+751 IIIINAD

-827 LNDAFTNIG
+827 LNDAFTNIA
-836 HYIETSVDPTKAFND
+836 HYIETSVGPVKAFYD
-851 VLAKKVPEL
+851 VLDKKVPEL
-860 EKDIEILNLGA
+860 KKDIEILNLGA

-886 EAINKIESIK
+886 ETINKLESIK

-924 IDNNNETTK
+924 IYNNNETTK

-1036 FNNDNVKT
+1036 FNNDNAKT

-1098 DVTKNAISSAIP
+1098 NVIKNAISPAIP

-1123 EYIKSVN
+1123 EYIKSIN

-1180 YNKYIFKNIRLVKDN
+1180 YNKYIFKNIRLVKNN
-1195 YITNKS
+1195 YISNKS
-1201 FTNALERANYFLQQV
+1201 FVNALEKANYFLQQV

-1270 DGVEIGYSI
+1270 DGIEIGYSI

-1304 GGSTY
+1304 NGSTY
-1309 SSPYFDELFTK
+1309 SSSYFDELFIK
-1320 LIEQSEDVQDLLNI
+1320 LTEQSEDVQDLLTVLNV
-1334 LSIYESNIEVGA
+1334 YESNIEVGA

-1426 VLNYDSIN
+1426 VLNYDRIN

-1448 SSMYV
+1448 SSMYA

-1463 NALNY
+1463 NGLNY

-1606 VASIGDITA
+1606 VASIRDITA

-2051 FSEFKDDVFAV
+2051 FTEFEDDVFAV

>member
-135 NAVSTELEKAQ
+135 NAVSTALEKAQ

-175 AITVA
+175 AISVA

-202 GKGAK
+202 GKGTK
-207 TVEKLYNKGIYG
+207 TIGKLYNKGIYG
-219 ISKIAEKSHLT
+219 IGKIAEKSHLT

-279 FNDTQRE
+279 FNDIQRE

-382 SIFLAENLS
+382 STFLAENLS

-397 YQGVQIE
+397 YQGVQTE

-434 QAVWGYLGGVGFRAA
+434 QAVWGYLGGVGFQAA

-506 DEGKNPFK
+506 NEGKNPFK

-524 YENITQDEVDIVYDR
+524 YENITQDEADIIYDR
-539 LANEFVIDMV
+539 LANEFVVDMV

-575 AANIS
+575 AANIN
-580 IAKNKTNFTQELVNR
+580 IAKNKTNFTQELVNK

-635 LDLINQAINRIDTD
+635 LDLINRAIDRIDTD
-649 ITKLDPNGEFNRY
+649 IAKLDPNGEFSRY
-662 EAIDEYQFG
+662 SYIDEYQFG
-671 IQQLVEINKRIDD
+671 IQQLVEINKHIDD

-700 KELKEKKKTSPAYPS
+700 KELKEKK
-715 IAYEIGAQIS
+715 Q
-725 EKTENIVDRLN
+725 NIVDRLN

-871 SNDLEYYYLLKEVRD
+871 SNDLEYYYLLKEIRD
-886 EAINKIESIK
+886 EAINKIEAIK
-896 NNNNDNETVNKERE
+896 TNNNDNETVNKERE

-1036 FNNDNVKT
+1036 FNNDNAKT

-1098 DVTKNAISSAIP
+1098 DVTKNAISPAIP

-1180 YNKYIFKNIRLVKDN
+1180 YNKYINVRLVKDN
-1195 YITNKS
+1195 NITDKS
-1201 FTNALERANYFLQQV
+1201 FTNALERANCFLQQV
-1216 QYAKREYEIVNQR
+1216 QYAKREYEVVNNR

-1235 NKVKTDSRAREIY
+1235 NKVRTDSKAREIY

-1304 GGSTY
+1304 NGSTY
-1309 SSPYFDELFTK
+1309 SSPYFDELFIK

-1426 VLNYDSIN
+1426 VLNYDRIN

-1448 SSMYV
+1448 SSMYA

-1463 NALNY
+1463 NGLNY

-1632 KKDSNEESTAIRY
+1632 KKDNNEESTAIRY
-1645 YKNGNSSSPGKIIS
+1645 YKNGNSSSAGQIIS
-1659 KVEGNERIIDDI
+1659 KVEGNERIIDNI

-1768 DRLFTPDDI
+1768 DRLFTPNDI

-1891 SNPDKYGHLIS
+1891 SNSDKYGHLIS

-2051 FSEFKDDVFAV
+2051 FTEFEDDVFAV

>member
-43 AVNKQIENLPRFSV
+43 AVNKQIESLPRFSV

-135 NAVSTELEKAQ
+135 NAVSTALEKAQ

-202 GKGAK
+202 GKGTK
-207 TVEKLYNKGIYG
+207 TIGKLYNKGIYG
-219 ISKIAEKSHLT
+219 IGKIAEKSHLT

-279 FNDTQRE
+279 FNDIQRE

-382 SIFLAENLS
+382 STFLAENLS

-397 YQGVQIE
+397 YQGVQTE

-434 QAVWGYLGGVGFRAA
+434 QAVWGYLGGVGFQAA

-464 NKKHMSPEDYNRS
+464 NKKRMSPEDYNRS

-524 YENITQDEVDIVYDR
+524 YENITQDEADIIYDR
-539 LANEFVIDMV
+539 LANEFVVDMV

-575 AANIS
+575 AANIN
-580 IAKNKTNFTQELVNR
+580 IAKNKTNFTQELVNK

-700 KELKEKKKTSPAYPS
+700 KELKEKK
-715 IAYEIGAQIS
+715 Q
-725 EKTENIVDRLN
+725 NIVDRLN

-757 ENWLLNNVDNDY
+757 ENWLLNNVDNVDNDY

-961 IIPDLIEDRTVVGF
+961 IITDLIEDRTVVGF

-1036 FNNDNVKT
+1036 FNNDNAKT

-1195 YITNKS
+1195 YISNKS
-1201 FTNALERANYFLQQV
+1201 FVNALEKANYFLQQV

-1235 NKVKTDSRAREIY
+1235 NKVRTDSKAREIY

-1304 GGSTY
+1304 NGSTY
-1309 SSPYFDELFTK
+1309 SSPYFDELFIK

-1417 KIIANEILS
+1417 KTIANEILS
-1426 VLNYDSIN
+1426 VLNYDGIN
-1434 ISPELKIRSYRRWL
+1434 INSELKIRSYRRWL
-1448 SSMYV
+1448 SSMYA

-1463 NALNY
+1463 NGLNY

-1768 DRLFTPDDI
+1768 DRLFTPNDI

-1955 NEIKSTSDKA
+1955 NEIKSASDKS
-1965 IIDKQTPK
+1965 IIDKQAPK

-1985 IFGIKFDNIENN
+1985 IFSIKFDNIENN

-2051 FSEFKDDVFAV
+2051 FTEFEDDVFAV

>member
-43 AVNKQIENLPRFSV
+43 AVNKQIESLPRFSV

-114 FSNMYDA
+114 FSNMYDS

-126 ANDGYNDYT
+126 VNDGYNDYT
-135 NAVSTELEKAQ
+135 NAVSTALEKAQ

-175 AITVA
+175 AISVA

-188 STGIMKGIKALGKI
+188 STGIVKGIKSLGKI
-202 GKGAK
+202 GKGTK
-207 TVEKLYNKGIYG
+207 TIGKLYNKGIYG
-219 ISKIAEKSHLT
+219 IGKIAEKSHLT

-241 TVLDLGATAV
+241 TALDIGATAV

-279 FNDTQRE
+279 FNDVQRE

-297 LSNDEIAKKI
+297 LNDEEIAKKI

-382 SIFLAENLS
+382 STFLAENLS

-397 YQGVQIE
+397 YQGVQTE

-434 QAVWGYLGGVGFRAA
+434 QAVWGYLGGVSFQAA
-449 GRGLGNLQNK
+449 GRGLGNFQNK

-464 NKKHMSPEDYNRS
+464 NKKRMSPEDYNRS

-514 PITENGTISD
+514 PIMENGTISD

-700 KELKEKKKTSPAYPS
+700 KELKEKK
-715 IAYEIGAQIS
+715 Q
-725 EKTENIVDRLN
+725 NIVDRLN

-1036 FNNDNVKT
+1036 FNNDNAKT

-1098 DVTKNAISSAIP
+1098 DVTKNAISPAISPAIP

-1201 FTNALERANYFLQQV
+1201 LTNALERANYFLQQV

-1474 TVTGVP
+1474 TITGVP

-1700 YLSKRNGKLVLTLNG
+1700 YLSKRNGKLVLTFNG

-1857 ERLHQILNEQVGNR
+1857 ERLHQILNKQVGER

-1880 DIYNEAKLAIK
+1880 DIYNETKLAIK

-2051 FSEFKDDVFAV
+2051 FSEFEDDVFAV

>member
-43 AVNKQIENLPRFSV
+43 AVNKQIENLPRFSI

-98 VTQAVANEFI
+98 VIQAVANEFI
-108 LGTLSG
+108 LGALSG

-135 NAVSTELEKAQ
+135 NAVSTALEKAQ

-162 SFDIGDFGWWANN
+162 SFDIEDFGWWANN

-180 STLSMLIP
+180 SALSMLIP
-188 STGIMKGIKALGKI
+188 SMGIMKGIKALGKI

-219 ISKIAEKSHLT
+219 IGKIAEKSHLT

-241 TVLDLGATAV
+241 TTLDIGATAV

-279 FNDTQRE
+279 FNDIQRE

-312 GETFFNDYAMV
+312 GETFFNDYAML

-329 FKAISSLWKGAFKLK
+329 FKAISSLRKGAFKLK

-397 YQGVQIE
+397 YQGVQAE
-404 KGKEVAELIFDPT
+404 KGREVAELIFDPT

-434 QAVWGYLGGVGFRAA
+434 QAFWGYLGGVGFQAA

-464 NKKHMSPEDYNRS
+464 NKKRMSPEDYNRS

-514 PITENGTISD
+514 PIMENGTISD

-684 IYKLKDT
+684 IYELKDT

-700 KELKEKKKTSPAYPS
+700 KELKEKK
-715 IAYEIGAQIS
+715 Q
-725 EKTENIVDRLN
+725 NIVDRLN
-736 KNTIVAELKTKDSGN
+736 KNTIVAELKTKDFGN

-757 ENWLLNNVDNDY
+757 ENWLLNNVYNDYY

-781 SKFIGNKT
+781 SKFIRNKT

-836 HYIETSVDPTKAFND
+836 HYIETSVDPTKAFNN

-871 SNDLEYYYLLKEVRD
+871 SNDLEYYYLLKEIRD

-933 IINDVQKATGEP
+933 IINDAQKATGEP

-954 PTESTNP
+954 PIETINP

-1036 FNNDNVKT
+1036 FNNDNAKT

-1140 IDIVQLFDYLINNKD
+1140 IGIVQLFDYLINNKD

-1180 YNKYIFKNIRLVKDN
+1180 YNKYIFKNVRLVKDN
-1195 YITNKS
+1195 NITDKS

-1715 KEFVYNN
+1715 KEFIYNN

-1768 DRLFTPDDI
+1768 DRLFTPNDI

-1910 DTYFNYLDKSAQE
+1910 DTYFNYLDKSAQD
-1923 YWNSRS
+1923 YWNNRS

-2051 FSEFKDDVFAV
+2051 FSEFEDDVFAV

>member
-108 LGTLSG
+108 LGALSG

-135 NAVSTELEKAQ
+135 NAVSTALEKAQ

-162 SFDIGDFGWWANN
+162 SFDVGDFGWWANN
-175 AITVA
+175 AISVA
-180 STLSMLIP
+180 STLSMLVP
-188 STGIMKGIKALGKI
+188 STGVVKGIKALGKI
-202 GKGAK
+202 GKGTK
-207 TVEKLYNKGIYG
+207 TIGKLYNKGIYG
-219 ISKIAEKSHLT
+219 IGKIAEKSHLT

-241 TVLDLGATAV
+241 TVLDLGTTAV

-279 FNDTQRE
+279 FNDIQRE

-358 KLNADA
+358 ELNADA

-373 LIKRLLQGN
+373 LIKRLLQSN
-382 SIFLAENLS
+382 STFLAENLS

-397 YQGVQIE
+397 YQGVQTE

-434 QAVWGYLGGVGFRAA
+434 QAVWGYLGGVGFQAA

-514 PITENGTISD
+514 PIMENGTISD

-539 LANEFVIDMV
+539 LANEFVVDMV

-575 AANIS
+575 AANIN

-700 KELKEKKKTSPAYPS
+700 KELKEKK
-715 IAYEIGAQIS
+715 Q
-725 EKTENIVDRLN
+725 NIVDRLN

-757 ENWLLNNVDNDY
+757 ENWLLNNVYNDY

-827 LNDAFTNIG
+827 LNDAFTNIA
-836 HYIETSVDPTKAFND
+836 HYIETSVGPVKAFND
-851 VLAKKVPEL
+851 VLAKKVPKL

-871 SNDLEYYYLLKEVRD
+871 SNDLEYYYLLKEVRDEAINKRD

-1036 FNNDNVKT
+1036 FNNDNAKT

-1098 DVTKNAISSAIP
+1098 DVTKNAISPAIP

-1180 YNKYIFKNIRLVKDN
+1180 YNKYIFKNVRLVKDN
-1195 YITNKS
+1195 NITDKS
-1201 FTNALERANYFLQQV
+1201 FTNALERANCFLQQV
-1216 QYAKREYEIVNQR
+1216 QYAKREYEVVNNR

-1235 NKVKTDSRAREIY
+1235 NKVRTDSKAREIY

-1304 GGSTY
+1304 NGSTY
-1309 SSPYFDELFTK
+1309 SSPYFDELFIK

-1768 DRLFTPDDI
+1768 DRLFTSDDI

-1891 SNPDKYGHLIS
+1891 SNPNKYGHLIS

-2051 FSEFKDDVFAV
+2051 FSEFEDDVFAV

>member
-27 NTDNKP
+27 NTDNKL

-57 SKEDYENFADY
+57 SKEDYENFVDY

-108 LGTLSG
+108 LSTLEA
-114 FSNMYDA
+114 FSNIYDS

-126 ANDGYNDYT
+126 ANEGYNDYT
-135 NAVSTELEKAQ
+135 NAVSTALEKAQ

-162 SFDIGDFGWWANN
+162 SFDVGDFGWWANN
-175 AITVA
+175 AISVA

-188 STGIMKGIKALGKI
+188 SISIVKGIKALGKI
-202 GKGAK
+202 GKGTK
-207 TVEKLYNKGIYG
+207 TIGKLYNKGIYG
-219 ISKIAEKSHLT
+219 IGKIAEKSHLT

-241 TVLDLGATAV
+241 TALELGATAV
-251 LSRTMEN
+251 LSRTIEN

-279 FNDTQRE
+279 FNDIQRE

-297 LSNDEIAKKI
+297 LNDEEIAKKI
-307 ASDSA
+307 ASDSTR
-312 GETFFNDYAMV
+312 ETFINDYAML
-323 LMDFVQ
+323 LMDVVQ

-344 PTAKLKYINKQAAN
+344 PTAKLKYINKQATN
-358 KLNADA
+358 KLNVDA
-364 ANIDIEQQS
+364 ANIDIEQQP

-382 SIFLAENLS
+382 SIFIIRNLS

-434 QAVWGYLGGVGFRAA
+434 QAVWGYLGGVSFQYA

-464 NKKHMSPEDYNRS
+464 NKKRMSPEDYNRS

-491 RRAKINDYLEQLSLL
+491 RRAKINDFLEQLSLL

-514 PITENGTISD
+514 PIMKNGTISD
-524 YENITQDEVDIVYDR
+524 YENITQDEADIIYDR

-549 LNAADAG
+549 LNAADVG
-556 NIELLQEYITN
+556 NIELLQEYVTN

-595 MNNTIEL
+595 MNSTIEL

-649 ITKLDPNGEFNRY
+649 IAKLDPNGEFSRY
-662 EAIDEYQFG
+662 SYIDEYQFG
-671 IQQLVEINKRIDD
+671 IQQLVEINKHIDD

-691 DDIVKNQLI
+691 DDIVKDQLI
-700 KELKEKKKTSPAYPS
+700 KELKEKK
-715 IAYEIGAQIS
+715 Q
-725 EKTENIVDRLN
+725 NIVDRLN
-736 KNTIVAELKTKDSGN
+736 KNIIVTELKTKDSGN

-789 VLLYQTDDIRNS
+789 VLSYQTDDIRKS

-806 QQLQDRYNQINR
+806 QQLQERYNQINR
-818 VVDQTVSKA
+818 VVDQTVAKA

-836 HYIETSVDPTKAFND
+836 HYIETAADPTKAFND
-851 VLAKKVPEL
+851 VLAKQVPEL
-860 EKDIEILNLGA
+860 EKDIELLNLGA

-924 IDNNNETTK
+924 TDNNNEIAAT
-933 IINDVQKATGEP
+933 INDEQKVPDMP
-945 SSTGEQVKA
+945 SSTGEHVKA

-983 ALALQDA
+983 TLALQDA
-990 IRIREAINIPSND
+990 IRIREAISTPSND

-1010 TSSASLFALQMYRN
+1010 TSSASLFALQMYKN

-1036 FNNDNVKT
+1036 FNNDNAKT

-1098 DVTKNAISSAIP
+1098 DVTKNAISPAIP

-1155 IGYEQAKLIYINMYD
+1155 IGYEQTKLIYINMYD

-1235 NKVKTDSRAREIY
+1235 NKVRTDSKAREIY

-1304 GGSTY
+1304 NGSTY
-1309 SSPYFDELFTK
+1309 SSPYFDELFIK

-1334 LSIYESNIEVGA
+1334 LNIYESNIEAGA
-1346 IINESLSEQET
+1346 IINESLAKQET
-1357 DDIYNS
+1357 DSLYDS

-1372 EFVNSKGTPVSNI
+1372 EFINSKGTPISNI
-1385 DGAKIIVNHP
+1385 DGAKIIINHP

-1417 KIIANEILS
+1417 KTIANEILS
-1426 VLNYDSIN
+1426 VLNYDRIN

-1448 SSMYV
+1448 SSMYT

-1463 NALNY
+1463 NGLNY

-1536 DNDGSPAYALFTE
+1536 DNGTPAYALFTE

-1571 KERLSGGNFDEFT
+1571 KEKLSGGNFDEFT

-1606 VASIGDITA
+1606 IASTGDITA

-1743 HYFEVNKKGFFIEA
+1743 HYFEVNKKGFFIKAER
-1757 QKSTPVKEEQQ
+1757 STPVKEEQR
-1768 DRLFTPDDI
+1768 DRLLTSDDI

-1813 KEVRYSKRNT
+1813 KEIRYSKRNT
-1823 KAKAQTNKNSI
+1823 KAKAQTNKDSI

-1910 DTYFNYLDKSAQE
+1910 DTYFNYLDKSAQD
-1923 YWNSRS
+1923 YWNNRS
-1929 KEERDSLFAEEFLVE
+1929 KEERDSLFAEEFIVE
-1944 SLTQRS
+1944 TLTQRS

-2015 AEIQTV
+2015 VETQTI

-2029 ETKEESADIITKNQ
+2029 ETKEEPATIITKNQ
-2043 LEDIETDT
+2043 LEDIEIDT
-2051 FSEFKDDVFAV
+2051 FTEFEDDVFAV

>member
-135 NAVSTELEKAQ
+135 NAVSTALEKAQ

-175 AITVA
+175 AISVA

-188 STGIMKGIKALGKI
+188 STGIMKEIKTLGKI
-202 GKGAK
+202 GKGTK
-207 TVEKLYNKGIYG
+207 TIGKLYNKGIYG
-219 ISKIAEKSHLT
+219 IGKIAEKSHLT

-279 FNDTQRE
+279 FNDIQRE

-382 SIFLAENLS
+382 STFLAENLS

-397 YQGVQIE
+397 YQGVQTE

-434 QAVWGYLGGVGFRAA
+434 QAVWGYLGGVGFQAA

-514 PITENGTISD
+514 PIMENGTISD
-524 YENITQDEVDIVYDR
+524 YENITQDEADIIYDR
-539 LANEFVIDMV
+539 LANEFVVDMV
-549 LNAADAG
+549 LNAADVG

-575 AANIS
+575 AANIN

-635 LDLINQAINRIDTD
+635 LDLINRAIDRIDTD
-649 ITKLDPNGEFNRY
+649 IAKLDPNGEFSRY
-662 EAIDEYQFG
+662 SYIDEYQFG
-671 IQQLVEINKRIDD
+671 IQQLVEINKHIDD
-684 IYKLKDT
+684 IYKLNDT

-700 KELKEKKKTSPAYPS
+700 KELKEKK
-715 IAYEIGAQIS
+715 Q
-725 EKTENIVDRLN
+725 NIVDRLN

-751 IIINAD
+751 IIIINAD

-836 HYIETSVDPTKAFND
+836 HYIETSVGPVKAFYD
-851 VLAKKVPEL
+851 VLDKKVPEL

-871 SNDLEYYYLLKEVRD
+871 SNDLEYYYLLKEIRD
-886 EAINKIESIK
+886 EAINKIGYIK

-1036 FNNDNVKT
+1036 FNNDNAKT

-1098 DVTKNAISSAIP
+1098 DVTKNAISPAIP

-1180 YNKYIFKNIRLVKDN
+1180 YNKYIFKNVRLVKDN
-1195 YITNKS
+1195 NITDKS
-1201 FTNALERANYFLQQV
+1201 FTNALERANCFLQQV
-1216 QYAKREYEIVNQR
+1216 QYAKREYEVVNNR

-1235 NKVKTDSRAREIY
+1235 NKVRTDSKAREIY

-1304 GGSTY
+1304 NGSTY
-1309 SSPYFDELFTK
+1309 SSPYFDELFIK

-1363 ISEQSKKPF
+1363 ISEQSKKSF

-1463 NALNY
+1463 NGLNY

-1480 ITSQQSLPINSPALK
+1480 ITSQKSLPINSPALK

-1512 NIEGSKTTYPSRG
+1512 NIEGSKATYPSRG

-1743 HYFEVNKKGFFIEA
+1743 HYFEVNKKGFFIKAER
-1757 QKSTPVKEEQQ
+1757 STPVKEEQQ

-1891 SNPDKYGHLIS
+1891 SNSDKYGHLIS

-1985 IFGIKFDNIENN
+1985 IFGIKFNNIENN

-2051 FSEFKDDVFAV
+2051 FTEFEDDVFAV

>member
-135 NAVSTELEKAQ
+135 NAVSTALEKAQ

-162 SFDIGDFGWWANN
+162 SFDIEDFGWWANN

-188 STGIMKGIKALGKI
+188 STGIMKGIKVLGKI

-219 ISKIAEKSHLT
+219 IGKIAEKSHLT

-241 TVLDLGATAV
+241 TTLDLGATAV

-279 FNDTQRE
+279 FNDIQRE

-382 SIFLAENLS
+382 STFLAENLS

-397 YQGVQIE
+397 YQGVQTE

-434 QAVWGYLGGVGFRAA
+434 QAVWGYLGGVGFQAA

-464 NKKHMSPEDYNRS
+464 NKKRMSPEDYNRS

-514 PITENGTISD
+514 PIMENGTISD

-635 LDLINQAINRIDTD
+635 LDLINQAINRINTD

-700 KELKEKKKTSPAYPS
+700 KELKEKK
-715 IAYEIGAQIS
+715 Q
-725 EKTENIVDRLN
+725 NIVDRLN

-871 SNDLEYYYLLKEVRD
+871 SNDLEYYYLLKEIRD

-910 EILEKHPIPTEKEI
+910 EILEKHPIPTKKEI
-924 IDNNNETTK
+924 IDNN
-933 IINDVQKATGEP
+933 
-945 SSTGEQVKA
+945 
-954 PTESTNP
+954 
-961 IIPDLIEDRTVVGF
+961 
-975 EEEQNPAE
+975 AE

-1010 TSSASLFALQMYRN
+1010 TSSASLFTLQMYRN

-1036 FNNDNVKT
+1036 FNNDNAKT

-1180 YNKYIFKNIRLVKDN
+1180 YNKYIFKNVRLVKDN
-1195 YITNKS
+1195 NITDKS

-1304 GGSTY
+1304 SGSTY

-1910 DTYFNYLDKSAQE
+1910 DTYFNYLDKSAQD
-1923 YWNSRS
+1923 YWNNRS

-2051 FSEFKDDVFAV
+2051 FSEFEDDVFAV

>member
-33 SPFQDPYGFS
+33 SPFQDPYGLS

-108 LGTLSG
+108 LGALSG

-135 NAVSTELEKAQ
+135 NAVSTALEKAQ

-162 SFDIGDFGWWANN
+162 SFDIGDFGWLANN
-175 AITVA
+175 AISVA

-241 TVLDLGATAV
+241 TALDLGATAV

-279 FNDTQRE
+279 FNDIQRE

-312 GETFFNDYAMV
+312 GETFVNDYAML
-323 LMDFVQ
+323 LMDVVQ

-382 SIFLAENLS
+382 STFLAVNLS

-397 YQGVQIE
+397 YQGVQTE

-434 QAVWGYLGGVGFRAA
+434 QAVWGYLGGVCFQAA

-464 NKKHMSPEDYNRS
+464 NKKRMSPEDYNRS

-514 PITENGTISD
+514 PIMENGTISD

-575 AANIS
+575 AANIN
-580 IAKNKTNFTQELVNR
+580 IVKNKTNFTQELVNK

-700 KELKEKKKTSPAYPS
+700 KELKEKK
-715 IAYEIGAQIS
+715 Q
-725 EKTENIVDRLN
+725 NIVDRLN

-871 SNDLEYYYLLKEVRD
+871 SNDLEYYYLLKKVRD

-1036 FNNDNVKT
+1036 FNNDNAKT

-1235 NKVKTDSRAREIY
+1235 NKVKTDSRARKIY

-1448 SSMYV
+1448 SSMYA

-1536 DNDGSPAYALFTE
+1536 DNNGSPAYALFTE

-1632 KKDSNEESTAIRY
+1632 KKDNNEESTAIRY

-1813 KEVRYSKRNT
+1813 KEVRYSKRNI
-1823 KAKAQTNKNSI
+1823 KAKAQTNKNGI

-2051 FSEFKDDVFAV
+2051 FSEFEDDVFAV

>member
-15 EGNKPSPFSGFG
+15 EGNKPSPFSDFG

-33 SPFQDPYGFS
+33 SSFQNPYGFS

-135 NAVSTELEKAQ
+135 NAVSTALEKAQ

-175 AITVA
+175 AISVA

-202 GKGAK
+202 GKGTK
-207 TVEKLYNKGIYG
+207 TIGKLYNKGIYG
-219 ISKIAEKSHLT
+219 IGKIAEKSHLT

-279 FNDTQRE
+279 FNDIQRE

-382 SIFLAENLS
+382 STFLAENLS

-397 YQGVQIE
+397 YQGVQTE

-434 QAVWGYLGGVGFRAA
+434 QAVWGYLGGVGFQAA

-506 DEGKNPFK
+506 NEGKNPFK

-524 YENITQDEVDIVYDR
+524 YENITQDEADIIYDR
-539 LANEFVIDMV
+539 LANEFVVDMV

-575 AANIS
+575 AANIN

-635 LDLINQAINRIDTD
+635 LDLINRAIDRIDTD
-649 ITKLDPNGEFNRY
+649 IAKLDPNDEFSRY
-662 EAIDEYQFG
+662 SYIDEYQFG
-671 IQQLVEINKRIDD
+671 IQQLVEINKHIDD

-700 KELKEKKKTSPAYPS
+700 KELKEKK
-715 IAYEIGAQIS
+715 Q
-725 EKTENIVDRLN
+725 NIVDRLN

-757 ENWLLNNVDNDY
+757 ENWLLNNVDNVDNDY

-827 LNDAFTNIG
+827 FNDAFTNIG

-954 PTESTNP
+954 PIETINP

-1036 FNNDNVKT
+1036 FNNDNAKT

-1098 DVTKNAISSAIP
+1098 DVTKNAISPAIP

-1180 YNKYIFKNIRLVKDN
+1180 YNKYIFKNVRLVKDN
-1195 YITNKS
+1195 NITDKS
-1201 FTNALERANYFLQQV
+1201 FTNALERANCFLQQV
-1216 QYAKREYEIVNQR
+1216 QYAKREYEVVNNR

-1235 NKVKTDSRAREIY
+1235 NKVRTDSKAREIY

-1304 GGSTY
+1304 NGSTY

-1426 VLNYDSIN
+1426 VLNYDRIN

-1448 SSMYV
+1448 SSMYA

-1463 NALNY
+1463 NGLNY

-1632 KKDSNEESTAIRY
+1632 KKDNNEESTAIRY
-1645 YKNGNSSSPGKIIS
+1645 YKNGNSSSAGQIIS
-1659 KVEGNERIIDDI
+1659 KVEGNERIIDNI

-1768 DRLFTPDDI
+1768 DRLFTPNDI

-1891 SNPDKYGHLIS
+1891 SNSDKYDHLIS

-2015 AEIQTV
+2015 TEIQTV

-2051 FSEFKDDVFAV
+2051 FTEFEDDVFAV

>member
-1 MKLTREE
+1 MKLTCEE

-15 EGNKPSPFSGFG
+15 EGNKPSPFSDFG

-135 NAVSTELEKAQ
+135 NAVSTALEKAQ

-175 AITVA
+175 AISVA
-180 STLSMLIP
+180 STLSMFIP

-202 GKGAK
+202 GKGTK
-207 TVEKLYNKGIYG
+207 TIGKLYNKGIYG

-241 TVLDLGATAV
+241 TALDLGATAV

-279 FNDTQRE
+279 FNDIQRE

-364 ANIDIEQQS
+364 VNIDVEQQS
-373 LIKRLLQGN
+373 LIKRLLQG
-382 SIFLAENLS
+382 SSTFLAENLS

-397 YQGVQIE
+397 YQGIQTE

-434 QAVWGYLGGVGFRAA
+434 QAVWGYLGGVGFQAA

-506 DEGKNPFK
+506 NEGKNPFK

-524 YENITQDEVDIVYDR
+524 YENITQDEADIIYDR
-539 LANEFVIDMV
+539 LANEFVVDMV

-556 NIELLQEYITN
+556 NIKLLQEYITN

-575 AANIS
+575 AANIN

-635 LDLINQAINRIDTD
+635 LDLINRAIDRIDTD
-649 ITKLDPNGEFNRY
+649 IAKLDHNGEFSKY
-662 EAIDEYQFG
+662 SYIDEYQFG
-671 IQQLVEINKRIDD
+671 IQQLAEINKRVDD
-684 IYKLKDT
+684 IYELKDT
-691 DDIVKNQLI
+691 DDIVKDQLI
-700 KELKEKKKTSPAYPS
+700 KELN
-715 IAYEIGAQIS
+715 
-725 EKTENIVDRLN
+725 EKTQNIVDRLN
-736 KNTIVAELKTKDSGN
+736 KNTIVEELKITDFGYLIAN
-751 IIINAD
+751 VD
-757 ENWLLNNVDNDY
+757 ENWLLNNIDNDY

-781 SKFIGNKT
+781 SKFIGNRT

-836 HYIETSVDPTKAFND
+836 HYIETSVDPTKALND

-860 EKDIEILNLGA
+860 KKDIEILNLGA
-871 SNDLEYYYLLKEVRD
+871 SNDLEYYYLLKEIRD
-886 EAINKIESIK
+886 ETINKLGSIK

-910 EILEKHPIPTEKEI
+910 EILEKHPIPTEREI
-924 IDNNNETTK
+924 IDNEATK

-954 PTESTNP
+954 PTKSTNP

-1036 FNNDNVKT
+1036 FNNDNAKT

-1098 DVTKNAISSAIP
+1098 DVTKNAISPAIP

-1180 YNKYIFKNIRLVKDN
+1180 YNKYIFKNVRLVKDN
-1195 YITNKS
+1195 NITDKS
-1201 FTNALERANYFLQQV
+1201 FTNALERANCFLQQV
-1216 QYAKREYEIVNQR
+1216 QYAKREYEVVNNR

-1235 NKVKTDSRAREIY
+1235 NKVRTDSKAREIY

-1304 GGSTY
+1304 NGSTY

-1426 VLNYDSIN
+1426 VLNYDGIN

-1448 SSMYV
+1448 SSMYA

-1463 NALNY
+1463 NGLNY

-1659 KVEGNERIIDDI
+1659 KVEGNERIIDNI

-1891 SNPDKYGHLIS
+1891 SNSDKYGHLIS

-2029 ETKEESADIITKNQ
+2029 ETKEESAGIITKNQ

-2051 FSEFKDDVFAV
+2051 FTEFEDDVFAV